1 MSTSGI
7 YGLSG
12 SGIDVDSMVKMGMM
26 TKQNEY
32 DRLYKKEVQ
41 YEWRKE
47 AYANVYSD
55 LNTFNQSTLSNYK
68 LSSTTLP
75 MGTSSADSKV
85 VTASANA
92 NASAMSHTVNVTE
105 LSSNAYLLTKDK
117 LSRANTST
125 STSSSIYLKDVLFTA
140 DEQKIIQNKMKA
152 DDFDSS
158 QALISFTFSDGNDAD
173 STTSTISFTYDDIF
187 NSGQTLNDLSSKLNN
202 AGTNIKAS
210 YDSTNDAF
218 SLYQKDGGSANQI
231 VLSVAQDGSTAS
243 ANGKKLIENLNLVA
257 VKQTTDAS
265 GNITSSLEEVAFST
279 HTGTSTIGGSDTD
292 METSV
297 KMAADDKLSTLFK
310 TNGSSNSAEFTVN
323 GTTITIDD
331 VTSATVSDL
340 IDKINKS
347 GAGVTADLDTNGQL
361 KLSAAGG
368 MYASSIT
375 LGVASTDTSDA
386 AANGR
391 SLINGLGFDS
401 NNKLSADTYGQTA
414 SGTSGKVTI
423 DGKEYSTDTGK
434 VSVGG
439 VTYTLSAKGSTTV
452 TVTNDTDKLVENVK
466 KFVDDYNTMLDK
478 LNSLYNET
486 TYSDYGVLT
495 KSQENGMTAD
505 QITKWNEKAKS
516 GLLYHDQTLG
526 KIISNLR
533 EAIYTPV
540 DSVDSKYNSMM
551 AIGITSSTDRGHLQL
566 DEDKLK
572 TALASD
578 PDCVYQIFASSGDVT
593 TTYADGTTSTTT
605 DYDKEGVM
613 NRISDKLFA
622 GLKEIK
628 SYAGTSTDTSDGSS
642 LGTLI
647 LNLQTKMSN
656 FKTMMDSYE
665 SALYKKYDAM
675 ETAIQQLS
683 VSLGYITGGN
693 S

>member
-12 SGIDVDSMVKMGMM
+12 SGIDVDSMVKMGML

-32 DRLYKKEVQ
+32 DRLYKKEVK

-47 AYANVYSD
+47 AYADLYSN
-55 LNTFNQSTLSNYK
+55 LNTFNQSTLSTYK
-68 LSSTTLP
+68 LSSTTMP

-85 VTASANA
+85 ATASANA

-117 LSRANTST
+117 IGRANTST
-125 STSSSIYLKDVLFTA
+125 SASSSIYLKDVLFTA
-140 DEQKIIQNKMKA
+140 DEQKDIQNKMKA
-152 DDFDSS
+152 DGFDSS
-158 QALISFTFSDGNDAD
+158 QALISFTFADGTEAD
-173 STTSTISFTYDDIF
+173 STTSTISFTYDEIF
-187 NSGQTLNDLSSKLNN
+187 NSGQTLNDLSSKLNS
-202 AGTNIKAS
+202 AGANIKAS

-231 VLSVAQDGSTAS
+231 ILSVAQDGSTAS
-243 ANGKKLIENLNLVA
+243 ANGKKLIENLNLAA

-265 GNITSSLEEVAFST
+265 GNITSSLEAIAFNT
-279 HTGTSTIGGSDTD
+279 HTGTSTIGGSDTT

-297 KMAADDKLSTLFK
+297 KMAATDKLSTLFK
-310 TNGSSNSAEFTVN
+310 TNGSSSSAEFTVN
-323 GTTITIDD
+323 GKTITIDD

-340 IDKINKS
+340 IDKINNA
-347 GAGVTADLDTNGQL
+347 GAGVTAALDATEQL
-361 KLSAAGG
+361 KLTSDDNTTK
-368 MYASSIT
+368 IT
-375 LGVASTDTSDA
+375 LGVASSDTTDA

-391 SLINGLGFDS
+391 SLINGLSFDS
-401 NNKLSADTYGQTA
+401 NNKLAADTYGQTA

-439 VTYTLSAKGSTTV
+439 VTYTLTAKGSTTV

-466 KFVDDYNTMLDK
+466 KFVEDYNTMLDK
-478 LNSLYNET
+478 LNSLYNEKQ
-486 TYSDYGVLT
+486 YSDYDVLT

-505 QITKWNEKAKS
+505 QISKWNEKAKS

-540 DSVDSKYNSMM
+540 DSVDSQYNSMM
-551 AIGITSSTDRGHLQL
+551 AIGISSSTDRGHLQL

-572 TALASD
+572 TALAND

-593 TTYADGTTSTTT
+593 TTDADGTTSTTT

-613 NRISDKLFA
+613 NRISDKLFS

-628 SYAGTSTDTSDGSS
+628 SYAGTSTETSDGSS

-683 VSLGYITGGN
+683 VSLGYITSGN

>member
-12 SGIDVDSMVKMGMM
+12 SGIDVDSMVKMGML

-32 DRLYKKEVQ
+32 DRLYKKEVK

-47 AYANVYSD
+47 AYADLYSN
-55 LNTFNQSTLSNYK
+55 LNTFNQSTLSTYK
-68 LSSTTLP
+68 LSSTTMP

-85 VTASANA
+85 ATASANA

-117 LSRANTST
+117 IGRANTST
-125 STSSSIYLKDVLFTA
+125 SASSSIYLKDVLFTA
-140 DEQKIIQNKMKA
+140 DEQKDIQNKMKA
-152 DDFDSS
+152 DGFDSS
-158 QALISFTFSDGNDAD
+158 QALISFTFADGTEAD
-173 STTSTISFTYDDIF
+173 STTSTISFTYDEIF
-187 NSGQTLNDLSSKLNN
+187 NSGQTLNDLSSKLNS
-202 AGTNIKAS
+202 AGANIKAS

-231 VLSVAQDGSTAS
+231 ILSVAQDGSTAS
-243 ANGKKLIENLNLVA
+243 ANGKKLIENLNLAA

-265 GNITSSLEEVAFST
+265 GNITSSLEAIAFNT
-279 HTGTSTIGGSDTD
+279 HTGTSTIGGSDTN

-297 KMAADDKLSTLFK
+297 KMAATDKLSTLFK
-310 TNGSSNSAEFTVN
+310 TNGSSSSAEFTVN
-323 GTTITIDD
+323 GKTITIDD

-340 IDKINKS
+340 IDKINNA
-347 GAGVTADLDTNGQL
+347 GAGVTAALDATGQL
-361 KLSAAGG
+361 KLTSDDNTTK
-368 MYASSIT
+368 IT
-375 LGVASTDTSDA
+375 LGVASSDTTDA

-391 SLINGLGFDS
+391 SLINGLSFDS
-401 NNKLSADTYGQTA
+401 NNKLAADTYGQTA

-439 VTYTLSAKGSTTV
+439 VTYTLTAKGSTTV

-466 KFVDDYNTMLDK
+466 KFVEDYNTMLDK
-478 LNSLYNET
+478 LNSLYNEKQ
-486 TYSDYGVLT
+486 YSDYDVLT

-505 QITKWNEKAKS
+505 QISKWNEKAKS

-540 DSVDSKYNSMM
+540 DSVDSQYNSMM
-551 AIGITSSTDRGHLQL
+551 AIGISSSTDRGHLQL

-572 TALASD
+572 TALAND

-593 TTYADGTTSTTT
+593 TTDADGTTSTTT

-613 NRISDKLFA
+613 NRISDKLFS

-628 SYAGTSTDTSDGSS
+628 SYAGTSTETSDGSS

-683 VSLGYITGGN
+683 VSLGYITSGN

>member
-12 SGIDVDSMVKMGMM
+12 SGIDVDSMVKMGML

-32 DRLYKKEVQ
+32 DRLYKKEVK

-47 AYANVYSD
+47 AYADLYSN
-55 LNTFNQSTLSNYK
+55 LNTFNQSTLSTYK
-68 LSSTTLP
+68 LSSTTMP

-85 VTASANA
+85 ATASANA

-117 LSRANTST
+117 IGRANTST
-125 STSSSIYLKDVLFTA
+125 SASSSIYLKDVLFTA
-140 DEQKIIQNKMKA
+140 DEQKDIQNKMKA
-152 DDFDSS
+152 DGFDSS
-158 QALISFTFSDGNDAD
+158 QALISFTFADGTEAD
-173 STTSTISFTYDDIF
+173 STTSTISFTYDEIF
-187 NSGQTLNDLSSKLNN
+187 NSGQTLNDLSSKLNS
-202 AGTNIKAS
+202 AGANIKAS

-231 VLSVAQDGSTAS
+231 LLSVAQDGSTAS
-243 ANGKKLIENLNLVA
+243 ANGKKLIENLNLAA

-265 GNITSSLEEVAFST
+265 GNITSSLEAIAFNT
-279 HTGTSTIGGSDTD
+279 HTGTSTIGGSDTT

-297 KMAADDKLSTLFK
+297 KMAATDKLSTLFK
-310 TNGSSNSAEFTVN
+310 TNGSSSSAEFTVN
-323 GTTITIDD
+323 GKTITIDD

-340 IDKINKS
+340 IDKINNA
-347 GAGVTADLDTNGQL
+347 GAGVTAALDATGQL
-361 KLSAAGG
+361 KLTSDDNTTK
-368 MYASSIT
+368 IT
-375 LGVASTDTSDA
+375 LGVASSDTTDA

-391 SLINGLGFDS
+391 SLINGLSFDS
-401 NNKLSADTYGQTA
+401 NNKLAADTYGQTA

-439 VTYTLSAKGSTTV
+439 VTYTLTAKGSTTV

-466 KFVDDYNTMLDK
+466 KFVEDYNTMLDK
-478 LNSLYNET
+478 LNSLYNEKQ
-486 TYSDYGVLT
+486 YSDYDVLT

-505 QITKWNEKAKS
+505 QISKWNEKAKS

-540 DSVDSKYNSMM
+540 DSVDSQYNSMM
-551 AIGITSSTDRGHLQL
+551 AIGISSSTDRGHLQL

-572 TALASD
+572 TALAND

-593 TTYADGTTSTTT
+593 TTDADGTTSTTT

-613 NRISDKLFA
+613 NRISDKLFS

-628 SYAGTSTDTSDGSS
+628 SYAGTSTETSDGSS

-683 VSLGYITGGN
+683 VSLGYITSGN

>member
-12 SGIDVDSMVKMGMM
+12 SGIDVDSMVKMGML

-32 DRLYKKEVQ
+32 DRLYKKEVK

-47 AYANVYSD
+47 AYADLYSN
-55 LNTFNQSTLSNYK
+55 LNTFNQSTLSTYK
-68 LSSTTLP
+68 LSSTTMP

-85 VTASANA
+85 ATASANA

-117 LSRANTST
+117 IGRANTST
-125 STSSSIYLKDVLFTA
+125 SASSSIYLKDVLFTA
-140 DEQKIIQNKMKA
+140 DEQKDIQNKMKA
-152 DDFDSS
+152 DGFDSS
-158 QALISFTFSDGNDAD
+158 QALISFTFADGTEAD
-173 STTSTISFTYDDIF
+173 STTSTISFTYDEIF
-187 NSGQTLNDLSSKLNN
+187 NSGQTLNDLSSKLNS
-202 AGTNIKAS
+202 AGANIKAS

-231 VLSVAQDGSTAS
+231 ILSVAQDGSTAS
-243 ANGKKLIENLNLVA
+243 ANGKKLIENLNLAA

-265 GNITSSLEEVAFST
+265 GNITSSLEDIAFNT
-279 HTGTSTIGGSDTD
+279 HTGTSTIGGSDTT

-297 KMAADDKLSTLFK
+297 KMAATDKLSTLFK
-310 TNGSSNSAEFTVN
+310 TNGSSSSAEFTVN
-323 GTTITIDD
+323 GKTITIDD

-340 IDKINKS
+340 IDKINNA
-347 GAGVTADLDTNGQL
+347 GAGVTAALDATGKL
-361 KLSAAGG
+361 KLTSDDN
-368 MYASSIT
+368 MTKIT
-375 LGVASTDTSDA
+375 LGVASSDTTDA

-391 SLINGLGFDS
+391 SLINGLSFDS
-401 NNKLSADTYGQTA
+401 NNKLAADTYGQTA

-439 VTYTLSAKGSTTV
+439 VTYTLTAKGSTTV

-466 KFVDDYNTMLDK
+466 KFVEDYNTMLDK
-478 LNSLYNET
+478 LNSLYNEKQ
-486 TYSDYGVLT
+486 YSDYDVLT

-505 QITKWNEKAKS
+505 QISKWNEKAKS

-540 DSVDSKYNSMM
+540 DSVDSQYNSMM
-551 AIGITSSTDRGHLQL
+551 AIGISSSTDRGHLQL

-572 TALASD
+572 TALAND

-593 TTYADGTTSTTT
+593 TTDADGTTSTTT

-613 NRISDKLFA
+613 NRISDKLFS

-628 SYAGTSTDTSDGSS
+628 SYAGTSTETSDGSS

-683 VSLGYITGGN
+683 VSLGYITSGN

>member
-12 SGIDVDSMVKMGMM
+12 SGIDVDSMVKMGML

-32 DRLYKKEVQ
+32 DRLYKKEVK

-47 AYANVYSD
+47 AYADLYSN
-55 LNTFNQSTLSNYK
+55 LNTFNQSTLSTYK
-68 LSSTTLP
+68 LSSTTMP

-85 VTASANA
+85 ATASANA
-92 NASAMSHTVNVTE
+92 NASAMSHTVNVTD

-117 LSRANTST
+117 IGRANTST
-125 STSSSIYLKDVLFTA
+125 SASSSIYLKDVLFTA
-140 DEQKIIQNKMKA
+140 DEQKDIQNKMKA
-152 DDFDSS
+152 DGFDSS
-158 QALISFTFSDGNDAD
+158 QALISFTFADGTEAD
-173 STTSTISFTYDDIF
+173 STTSTISFTYDEIF
-187 NSGQTLNDLSSKLNN
+187 NSGQTLNDLSSKLNS
-202 AGTNIKAS
+202 AGANIKAS

-231 VLSVAQDGSTAS
+231 ILSVAQDGSTAS
-243 ANGKKLIENLNLVA
+243 ANGKKLIENLNLAA

-265 GNITSSLEEVAFST
+265 GNITSSLEAIAFNT
-279 HTGTSTIGGSDTD
+279 HTGTSTIGGSDTT

-297 KMAADDKLSTLFK
+297 KMAATDKLSTLFK
-310 TNGSSNSAEFTVN
+310 TNGSSSSAEFTVN
-323 GTTITIDD
+323 GKTITIDD

-340 IDKINKS
+340 IDKINNA
-347 GAGVTADLDTNGQL
+347 GAGVTAALDATGQL
-361 KLSAAGG
+361 KLTSDDNTTK
-368 MYASSIT
+368 IT
-375 LGVASTDTSDA
+375 LGVASSDTTDA

-391 SLINGLGFDS
+391 SLINGLSFDS
-401 NNKLSADTYGQTA
+401 NNKLAADTYGQTA

-439 VTYTLSAKGSTTV
+439 VTYTLTAKGSTTV

-466 KFVDDYNTMLDK
+466 KFVEDYNTMLDK
-478 LNSLYNET
+478 LNSLYNEKQ
-486 TYSDYGVLT
+486 YSDYDVLT

-505 QITKWNEKAKS
+505 QISKWNEKAKS

-540 DSVDSKYNSMM
+540 DSVDSQYNSMM
-551 AIGITSSTDRGHLQL
+551 AIGISSSTDRGHLQL

-572 TALASD
+572 TALAND
-578 PDCVYQIFASSGDVT
+578 PDCVYQIFASSGNVT
-593 TTYADGTTSTTT
+593 TTDADGTTSTTT

-613 NRISDKLFA
+613 NRISDKLFS

-628 SYAGTSTDTSDGSS
+628 SYAGTSTETSDGSS

-683 VSLGYITGGN
+683 VSLGYITSGN

>member
-12 SGIDVDSMVKMGMM
+12 SGIDVDSMVKMGML

-32 DRLYKKEVQ
+32 DRLYKKEVK

-47 AYANVYSD
+47 AYADLYSN
-55 LNTFNQSTLSNYK
+55 LNTFNQSTLSTYK
-68 LSSTTLP
+68 LSSTTMP

-85 VTASANA
+85 ATASANA

-117 LSRANTST
+117 IGRANTST
-125 STSSSIYLKDVLFTA
+125 SASSSIYLKDVLFTA
-140 DEQKIIQNKMKA
+140 DEQKDIQNKMKA
-152 DDFDSS
+152 DGFDSS
-158 QALISFTFSDGNDAD
+158 QALISFTFADGTEAD
-173 STTSTISFTYDDIF
+173 STTSTISFTYDEIF
-187 NSGQTLNDLSSKLNN
+187 NSGQTLNDLSSKLNS
-202 AGTNIKAS
+202 AGANIKAS

-231 VLSVAQDGSTAS
+231 ILSVAQDGSTAS
-243 ANGKKLIENLNLVA
+243 ANGKKLIENLNLAA

-265 GNITSSLEEVAFST
+265 GNITSSLEAIAFNT
-279 HTGTSTIGGSDTD
+279 HTGTRTIGGSDTT

-297 KMAADDKLSTLFK
+297 KMAATDKLSTLFK
-310 TNGSSNSAEFTVN
+310 TNGSSSSAEFTVN
-323 GTTITIDD
+323 GKTITIDD

-340 IDKINKS
+340 IDKINNA
-347 GAGVTADLDTNGQL
+347 GAGVTAALDATGQL
-361 KLSAAGG
+361 KLTSDDNTTK
-368 MYASSIT
+368 IT
-375 LGVASTDTSDA
+375 LGVASSDTTDA

-391 SLINGLGFDS
+391 SLINGLSFDS
-401 NNKLSADTYGQTA
+401 NIKLSADTYGQTA

-439 VTYTLSAKGSTTV
+439 VTYTLTAKGSTTV

-466 KFVDDYNTMLDK
+466 KFVEDYNTMLDK
-478 LNSLYNET
+478 LNSLYNEKQ
-486 TYSDYGVLT
+486 YSDYDVLT

-505 QITKWNEKAKS
+505 QISKWNEKAKS

-540 DSVDSKYNSMM
+540 DSVDSQYNSMM
-551 AIGITSSTDRGHLQL
+551 AIGISSSTDRGHLQL

-572 TALASD
+572 TALAND

-593 TTYADGTTSTTT
+593 TTDADGTTSTTT

-613 NRISDKLFA
+613 NRISDKLFS

-628 SYAGTSTDTSDGSS
+628 SYAGTSTETSDGSS

-683 VSLGYITGGN
+683 VSLGYITSGN

>member
-12 SGIDVDSMVKMGMM
+12 SGIDVDSMVKMGML

-32 DRLYKKEVQ
+32 DRLYKKEVK

-47 AYANVYSD
+47 AYADLYSN
-55 LNTFNQSTLSNYK
+55 LNTFNQSTLSTYK
-68 LSSTTLP
+68 LSSTTMP

-85 VTASANA
+85 ATASANA

-117 LSRANTST
+117 IGRANTST
-125 STSSSIYLKDVLFTA
+125 SASSSIYLKDVLFTA
-140 DEQKIIQNKMKA
+140 DEQKDIQNKMKA
-152 DDFDSS
+152 DGFDSS
-158 QALISFTFSDGNDAD
+158 QALISFTFADGTEAD
-173 STTSTISFTYDDIF
+173 STTSTISFTYDEIF
-187 NSGQTLNDLSSKLNN
+187 NSGQTLNDLSSKLNS
-202 AGTNIKAS
+202 AGANIKAS

-231 VLSVAQDGSTAS
+231 ILSVAQDGSTAS
-243 ANGKKLIENLNLVA
+243 ANGKKLIENLNLAA

-265 GNITSSLEEVAFST
+265 GNITSSLEDIAFNT
-279 HTGTSTIGGSDTD
+279 HTGTSTIGGSDTT

-297 KMAADDKLSTLFK
+297 KMAATDKLSTLFK
-310 TNGSSNSAEFTVN
+310 TNGSSSSAEFTVN
-323 GTTITIDD
+323 GKTITIDD

-340 IDKINKS
+340 IDKINNA
-347 GAGVTADLDTNGQL
+347 GAGVTAALDATGQL
-361 KLSAAGG
+361 KLTSDDNTTK
-368 MYASSIT
+368 IT
-375 LGVASTDTSDA
+375 LGVASSDTTDA

-391 SLINGLGFDS
+391 SLINGLSFDS
-401 NNKLSADTYGQTA
+401 NSKLSADTYGQTA

-439 VTYTLSAKGSTTV
+439 VTYTLTAKGSTTV

-466 KFVDDYNTMLDK
+466 KFVEDYNTMLDK
-478 LNSLYNET
+478 LNSLYNEKQ
-486 TYSDYGVLT
+486 YSDYDVLT

-505 QITKWNEKAKS
+505 QISKWNEKAKS

-540 DSVDSKYNSMM
+540 DSVDSQYNSMM
-551 AIGITSSTDRGHLQL
+551 AIGISSSTDRGHLQL

-572 TALASD
+572 TALAND

-593 TTYADGTTSTTT
+593 TTDADGTTSITT

-613 NRISDKLFA
+613 NRISDKLFS

-628 SYAGTSTDTSDGSS
+628 SYAGTSTETSDGSS

-675 ETAIQQLS
+675 EMAIQQLS
-683 VSLGYITGGN
+683 VSLGYITSGN

>member
-12 SGIDVDSMVKMGMM
+12 SGIDVDSMVKMGML

-32 DRLYKKEVQ
+32 DRLYKKEVK

-47 AYANVYSD
+47 AYADLYSN
-55 LNTFNQSTLSNYK
+55 LNTFNQSTLSTYK
-68 LSSTTLP
+68 LSSTTMP

-85 VTASANA
+85 ATASANA

-117 LSRANTST
+117 IGRANTST
-125 STSSSIYLKDVLFTA
+125 SASSSIYLKDVLFTA
-140 DEQKIIQNKMKA
+140 DEQKDIQNKMKV
-152 DDFDSS
+152 DGFDSS
-158 QALISFTFSDGNDAD
+158 QALISFTFADGTEVD
-173 STTSTISFTYDDIF
+173 STTSTISFTYDEIF
-187 NSGQTLNDLSSKLNN
+187 NSGQTLNDLSSKLNS
-202 AGTNIKAS
+202 AGANIKAS

-231 VLSVAQDGSTAS
+231 ILSVAQDGSTAS
-243 ANGKKLIENLNLVA
+243 ANGKKLIENLNLAA

-265 GNITSSLEEVAFST
+265 GNITSSLEDIAFNT
-279 HTGTSTIGGSDTD
+279 HTGTSTIGGSDTT

-297 KMAADDKLSTLFK
+297 KMAAIDKLSTLFK
-310 TNGSSNSAEFTVN
+310 TNGSSSSAEFTVN
-323 GTTITIDD
+323 GKTITIDD

-340 IDKINKS
+340 IDKINKA
-347 GAGVTADLDTNGQL
+347 GAGVTAALDATGQL
-361 KLSAAGG
+361 KLTSDDNTTK
-368 MYASSIT
+368 IT
-375 LGVASTDTSDA
+375 LGVASSDTTDA

-391 SLINGLGFDS
+391 SLINGLSFDS

-439 VTYTLSAKGSTTV
+439 VTYTLTAKGSTTV

-466 KFVDDYNTMLDK
+466 KFVEDYNTMLDK
-478 LNSLYNET
+478 LNSLYNEKQ
-486 TYSDYGVLT
+486 YSDYDVLT

-505 QITKWNEKAKS
+505 QISKWNEKAKS

-540 DSVDSKYNSMM
+540 DSVDSQYNSMM
-551 AIGITSSTDRGHLQL
+551 AIGISSSTDRGHLQL

-572 TALASD
+572 TALAND

-593 TTYADGTTSTTT
+593 TTDADGTTSTTT

-613 NRISDKLFA
+613 NRISDKLFS

-628 SYAGTSTDTSDGSS
+628 SYAGTSTETSDGSS

-675 ETAIQQLS
+675 EMAIQQLS
-683 VSLGYITGGN
+683 VSLGYITSGN

>member
-12 SGIDVDSMVKMGMM
+12 SGIDVDSMVKMGML

-32 DRLYKKEVQ
+32 DRLYKKEVK

-47 AYANVYSD
+47 AYADLYSN
-55 LNTFNQSTLSNYK
+55 LNTFNQSTLSTYK
-68 LSSTTLP
+68 LSSTTMP

-85 VTASANA
+85 ATASANA

-117 LSRANTST
+117 IGRANTST
-125 STSSSIYLKDVLFTA
+125 SASSSIYLKDVLFTA
-140 DEQKIIQNKMKA
+140 DEQKDIQNKMKA
-152 DDFDSS
+152 DGFDSS
-158 QALISFTFSDGNDAD
+158 QALISFTFADGTEAD
-173 STTSTISFTYDDIF
+173 STTSTISFTYDEIF
-187 NSGQTLNDLSSKLNN
+187 NSGQTLNDLSSKLNS
-202 AGTNIKAS
+202 AGANIKAS

-231 VLSVAQDGSTAS
+231 ILLVAQDGSTAS
-243 ANGKKLIENLNLVA
+243 ANGKKLIENLNLAA

-265 GNITSSLEEVAFST
+265 GNITSSLEAIAFNT
-279 HTGTSTIGGSDTD
+279 HTGTSTIGGSDTT

-297 KMAADDKLSTLFK
+297 KMAATDKLSTLFK
-310 TNGSSNSAEFTVN
+310 TNGSSSSAEFTVN
-323 GTTITIDD
+323 GKTITIDD
-331 VTSATVSDL
+331 VTSATVSNL
-340 IDKINKS
+340 IDKINNA
-347 GAGVTADLDTNGQL
+347 GAGVTAALDATGQL
-361 KLSAAGG
+361 KLTSDDNTTK
-368 MYASSIT
+368 IT
-375 LGVASTDTSDA
+375 LGVASSDTTDA

-391 SLINGLGFDS
+391 SLINGLSFDS
-401 NNKLSADTYGQTA
+401 NNKLAADTYGQTA

-439 VTYTLSAKGSTTV
+439 VTYTLTAKGSTTV

-466 KFVDDYNTMLDK
+466 KFVEDYNTMLDK
-478 LNSLYNET
+478 LNSLYNEKQ
-486 TYSDYGVLT
+486 YSDYDVLT

-505 QITKWNEKAKS
+505 QISKWNEKAKS

-540 DSVDSKYNSMM
+540 DSVDSQYNSMM
-551 AIGITSSTDRGHLQL
+551 AIGISSSTDRGHLQL

-572 TALASD
+572 TALAND

-593 TTYADGTTSTTT
+593 TTDADGTTSTTT

-613 NRISDKLFA
+613 NRISDKLFS

-628 SYAGTSTDTSDGSS
+628 SYAGTSTETSDGSS

-683 VSLGYITGGN
+683 VSLGYITSGN

>member
-12 SGIDVDSMVKMGMM
+12 SGIDVDSMVKMGML

-32 DRLYKKEVQ
+32 DRLYKKEVK

-47 AYANVYSD
+47 AYADLYSN
-55 LNTFNQSTLSNYK
+55 LNTFNQSTLSTYK
-68 LSSTTLP
+68 LSSTTMP

-85 VTASANA
+85 ATASANA

-117 LSRANTST
+117 IGRANTST
-125 STSSSIYLKDVLFTA
+125 SASSSIYLKDVLFTA
-140 DEQKIIQNKMKA
+140 DEQKYIQNKMKE
-152 DDFDSS
+152 DVFDSS
-158 QALISFTFSDGNDAD
+158 QALISFTFSDGTEAD
-173 STTSTISFTYDDIF
+173 STTSTISFTYDEIF
-187 NSGQTLNDLSSKLNN
+187 NSGQTLNDLSSKLNS
-202 AGTNIKAS
+202 AGANIKAS

-231 VLSVAQDGSTAS
+231 ILSVAQDGSTAS
-243 ANGKKLIENLNLVA
+243 ANGKKLIENLNLAA

-265 GNITSSLEEVAFST
+265 GNITSSLEAIAFNT
-279 HTGTSTIGGSDTD
+279 HTGTSTIGGSDTT

-297 KMAADDKLSTLFK
+297 KMAATDKLSTLFK
-310 TNGSSNSAEFTVN
+310 TNGSSSSAEFTVN
-323 GTTITIDD
+323 GKTITIDD

-340 IDKINKS
+340 IDKINNA
-347 GAGVTADLDTNGQL
+347 GAGVTAALDATGQL
-361 KLSAAGG
+361 KLTSDDNTTK
-368 MYASSIT
+368 IT
-375 LGVASTDTSDA
+375 LGVASSDTTDA

-391 SLINGLGFDS
+391 SLINGLSFDS
-401 NNKLSADTYGQTA
+401 NNKLAADTYGQTA

-439 VTYTLSAKGSTTV
+439 VTYTLTAKGSTTV

-466 KFVDDYNTMLDK
+466 KFVEDYNTMLDK
-478 LNSLYNET
+478 LNSLYNEKQ
-486 TYSDYGVLT
+486 YSDYDVLT

-505 QITKWNEKAKS
+505 QISKWNEKAKS

-540 DSVDSKYNSMM
+540 DSVDSQYNSMM
-551 AIGITSSTDRGHLQL
+551 AIGISSSTDRGHLQL

-572 TALASD
+572 TALAND

-593 TTYADGTTSTTT
+593 TTDADGTTSTTT

-613 NRISDKLFA
+613 NRISDKLFS

-628 SYAGTSTDTSDGSS
+628 SYAGTSTETSDGSS

-683 VSLGYITGGN
+683 VSLGYITSGN

>member
-12 SGIDVDSMVKMGMM
+12 SGIDVDSMVKMGML

-32 DRLYKKEVQ
+32 DRLYKKEVK

-47 AYANVYSD
+47 AYADLYSN
-55 LNTFNQSTLSNYK
+55 LNTFNQSTLSTYK
-68 LSSTTLP
+68 LSSTTMP

-85 VTASANA
+85 ATASANA

-117 LSRANTST
+117 IGRANTST
-125 STSSSIYLKDVLFTA
+125 SASSSIYLKDVLFTA
-140 DEQKIIQNKMKA
+140 DEQKDIQNKMKA
-152 DDFDSS
+152 DGFDSS
-158 QALISFTFSDGNDAD
+158 QALISFTFADGTEAD
-173 STTSTISFTYDDIF
+173 STTSTISFTYDEIF
-187 NSGQTLNDLSSKLNN
+187 NSGQTLNDLSSKLNS
-202 AGTNIKAS
+202 AGANIKAS

-231 VLSVAQDGSTAS
+231 ILSVAQDGSTAS
-243 ANGKKLIENLNLVA
+243 ANGKKLIENLNLAA

-265 GNITSSLEEVAFST
+265 GNITSSLEDIAFNT
-279 HTGTSTIGGSDTD
+279 HTGTSTIGGSDTT

-297 KMAADDKLSTLFK
+297 KMAATDKLSTLFK
-310 TNGSSNSAEFTVN
+310 TNGSSSSAEFTVN
-323 GTTITIDD
+323 GKTITIDD

-340 IDKINKS
+340 IDKINNA
-347 GAGVTADLDTNGQL
+347 GAGVTAALDATGQL
-361 KLSAAGG
+361 KLTSDDNTTK
-368 MYASSIT
+368 IT
-375 LGVASTDTSDA
+375 LGVASSDTTDA

-391 SLINGLGFDS
+391 SLINGLSFDS

-439 VTYTLSAKGSTTV
+439 VTYTLTAKGSTTV

-466 KFVDDYNTMLDK
+466 KFVEDYNTMLDK
-478 LNSLYNET
+478 LNSLYNEKQ
-486 TYSDYGVLT
+486 YSDYDVLT

-505 QITKWNEKAKS
+505 QISKWNEKAKS

-540 DSVDSKYNSMM
+540 DSVDSQYNSMM
-551 AIGITSSTDRGHLQL
+551 AIGISSSTDRGHLQL

-572 TALASD
+572 TALAND

-593 TTYADGTTSTTT
+593 TTDADGTTSTTT

-613 NRISDKLFA
+613 NRISDKLFS

-628 SYAGTSTDTSDGSS
+628 SYAGTSTETSDGSS

-683 VSLGYITGGN
+683 VSLGYITSGN

>member
-12 SGIDVDSMVKMGMM
+12 SGIDVDSMVKMGML

-32 DRLYKKEVQ
+32 DRLYKKEVK

-47 AYANVYSD
+47 AYADLYSN
-55 LNTFNQSTLSNYK
+55 LNTFNQSTLSTYK
-68 LSSTTLP
+68 LSSTTMP

-85 VTASANA
+85 ATASANA

-117 LSRANTST
+117 IGRANTST
-125 STSSSIYLKDVLFTA
+125 SASSSIYLKDVLFTA
-140 DEQKIIQNKMKA
+140 DEQKDIQNKMKA
-152 DDFDSS
+152 DGFDSS
-158 QALISFTFSDGNDAD
+158 QALISFTFADGTEAD
-173 STTSTISFTYDDIF
+173 STTSTISFTYDEIF
-187 NSGQTLNDLSSKLNN
+187 NSGQTLNDLSSKLNS
-202 AGTNIKAS
+202 AGANIKAS

-231 VLSVAQDGSTAS
+231 ILSVAQDGSTAS
-243 ANGKKLIENLNLVA
+243 ANGKKLIENLNLAA

-265 GNITSSLEEVAFST
+265 GNITSSLEDIAFNT
-279 HTGTSTIGGSDTD
+279 HTGTSTIGGSDTT

-297 KMAADDKLSTLFK
+297 KMAATDKLSTLFK
-310 TNGSSNSAEFTVN
+310 TNGSSSSAEFTVN
-323 GTTITIDD
+323 GKTITIDD

-340 IDKINKS
+340 IDKINNA
-347 GAGVTADLDTNGQL
+347 GAGVTAALDATGQL
-361 KLSAAGG
+361 KLTSDDNTTK
-368 MYASSIT
+368 IT
-375 LGVASTDTSDA
+375 LGVASSDTNDA

-391 SLINGLGFDS
+391 SLINGLSFDS
-401 NNKLSADTYGQTA
+401 NNKLAADTYGQTA

-439 VTYTLSAKGSTTV
+439 VTYTLTAKGSTTV

-466 KFVDDYNTMLDK
+466 KFVEDYNTMLDK
-478 LNSLYNET
+478 LNSLYNEKQ
-486 TYSDYGVLT
+486 YSDYDVLT

-505 QITKWNEKAKS
+505 QISKWNEKAKS

-540 DSVDSKYNSMM
+540 DSVDSQYNSMM
-551 AIGITSSTDRGHLQL
+551 AIGISSSTDRGHLQL

-572 TALASD
+572 TALAND

-593 TTYADGTTSTTT
+593 TSDADGTTSTTT

-613 NRISDKLFA
+613 NRISDKLFS

-628 SYAGTSTDTSDGSS
+628 SYAGTSTETSDGSS

-675 ETAIQQLS
+675 EMAIQQLS
-683 VSLGYITGGN
+683 VSLGYITSGN

>member
-12 SGIDVDSMVKMGMM
+12 SGIDVDSMVKMGML

-32 DRLYKKEVQ
+32 DRLYKKEVK

-47 AYANVYSD
+47 AYADLYSN
-55 LNTFNQSTLSNYK
+55 LNTFNQSTLSTYK
-68 LSSTTLP
+68 LSSTTMP

-85 VTASANA
+85 ATASANA

-117 LSRANTST
+117 IGRANTST
-125 STSSSIYLKDVLFTA
+125 SASSSIYLKDVLFTA
-140 DEQKIIQNKMKA
+140 DEQKDIQNKMKA
-152 DDFDSS
+152 DGFDSS
-158 QALISFTFSDGNDAD
+158 QALISFTFADGTEAD
-173 STTSTISFTYDDIF
+173 STTSTISFTYDEIF
-187 NSGQTLNDLSSKLNN
+187 NSGQTLNDLSSKLNS
-202 AGTNIKAS
+202 AGANIKAS

-231 VLSVAQDGSTAS
+231 ILSVAQDGSTAS
-243 ANGKKLIENLNLVA
+243 ANGKKLIENLNLAA

-265 GNITSSLEEVAFST
+265 GNITSSLEAIAFNT
-279 HTGTSTIGGSDTD
+279 HTGTSTIGGSDTT

-297 KMAADDKLSTLFK
+297 KMAATDKLSTLFK
-310 TNGSSNSAEFTVN
+310 TNGSSSSAEFTVN
-323 GTTITIDD
+323 GKTITIDD

-340 IDKINKS
+340 IDKINNA
-347 GAGVTADLDTNGQL
+347 GAGITAALDATGQL
-361 KLSAAGG
+361 KLTSDDNTTK
-368 MYASSIT
+368 IT
-375 LGVASTDTSDA
+375 LGVASSDTTDA

-391 SLINGLGFDS
+391 SLINGLSFDS
-401 NNKLSADTYGQTA
+401 NNKLAADTYGQTA

-439 VTYTLSAKGSTTV
+439 VTYTLTAKGSTTV

-466 KFVDDYNTMLDK
+466 KFVEDYNTMLDK
-478 LNSLYNET
+478 LNSLYNEKQ
-486 TYSDYGVLT
+486 YSDYDVLT

-505 QITKWNEKAKS
+505 QISKWNEKAKS

-540 DSVDSKYNSMM
+540 DSVDSQYNSMM
-551 AIGITSSTDRGHLQL
+551 AIGISSSTDRGHLQL

-572 TALASD
+572 TALAND

-593 TTYADGTTSTTT
+593 TTDADGTTSTTT

-613 NRISDKLFA
+613 NRISDKLFS

-628 SYAGTSTDTSDGSS
+628 SYAGTSTETSDGSS

-683 VSLGYITGGN
+683 VSLGYITSGN

>member
-12 SGIDVDSMVKMGMM
+12 SGIDVDSMVKMGML

-32 DRLYKKEVQ
+32 DRLYKKEVK

-47 AYANVYSD
+47 AYADLYSN
-55 LNTFNQSTLSNYK
+55 LNTFNQSTLSTYK
-68 LSSTTLP
+68 LSSTTMP

-85 VTASANA
+85 ATASANA

-117 LSRANTST
+117 IGRANTST
-125 STSSSIYLKDVLFTA
+125 SASSSIYLKDVLFTA
-140 DEQKIIQNKMKA
+140 DEQKDIQNKMKA
-152 DDFDSS
+152 DGFDSS
-158 QALISFTFSDGNDAD
+158 QALISFTFADGTEAD
-173 STTSTISFTYDDIF
+173 STTSTISFTYDEIF
-187 NSGQTLNDLSSKLNN
+187 NSGQTLNDLSSKLNS
-202 AGTNIKAS
+202 AGANIKAS

-231 VLSVAQDGSTAS
+231 ILSVAQDGSTAS
-243 ANGKKLIENLNLVA
+243 ANGKKLIENLNLAA

-265 GNITSSLEEVAFST
+265 GNITSSLEDIAFNT
-279 HTGTSTIGGSDTD
+279 HTGTSTIGGSDTT

-297 KMAADDKLSTLFK
+297 KMAATDKLSTLFK
-310 TNGSSNSAEFTVN
+310 TNGSSSSAEFTVN
-323 GTTITIDD
+323 GKTITIDD

-340 IDKINKS
+340 IDKINKA
-347 GAGVTADLDTNGQL
+347 GAGVTAALDATGQL
-361 KLSAAGG
+361 KLTSDDNTTK
-368 MYASSIT
+368 IT
-375 LGVASTDTSDA
+375 LGVASSDTTDA

-391 SLINGLGFDS
+391 SLINALSFDS

-439 VTYTLSAKGSTTV
+439 VTYTLTAKGSTTV

-466 KFVDDYNTMLDK
+466 KFVEDYNTMLDK
-478 LNSLYNET
+478 LNSLYNEKQ
-486 TYSDYGVLT
+486 YSDYDVLT

-505 QITKWNEKAKS
+505 QISKWNEKAKS

-540 DSVDSKYNSMM
+540 DSVDSQYNSMM
-551 AIGITSSTDRGHLQL
+551 AIGISSSTDRGHLQL

-572 TALASD
+572 TALAND

-593 TTYADGTTSTTT
+593 TTDADGTTSTTT

-613 NRISDKLFA
+613 NRISDKLFS

-628 SYAGTSTDTSDGSS
+628 SYAGTSTETSDGSS

-683 VSLGYITGGN
+683 VSLGYITSGN

>member
-12 SGIDVDSMVKMGMM
+12 SGIDVDSMVKMGML

-32 DRLYKKEVQ
+32 DRLYKKEVK

-47 AYANVYSD
+47 AYADLYSN
-55 LNTFNQSTLSNYK
+55 LNTFNQSTLSTYK
-68 LSSTTLP
+68 LSSTTMP

-85 VTASANA
+85 ATASANA

-117 LSRANTST
+117 IGRANTST
-125 STSSSIYLKDVLFTA
+125 SASSSIYLKDVLFTA
-140 DEQKIIQNKMKA
+140 DEQKDIQNKMKA
-152 DDFDSS
+152 DGFDSS
-158 QALISFTFSDGNDAD
+158 QALISFTFADGTEAD
-173 STTSTISFTYDDIF
+173 STTSTISFTYDEIF
-187 NSGQTLNDLSSKLNN
+187 NSGQTLNDLSSKLNS
-202 AGTNIKAS
+202 AGANIKAS

-231 VLSVAQDGSTAS
+231 ILSVAQDGSTAS
-243 ANGKKLIENLNLVA
+243 ANGKKLIENLNLAA

-265 GNITSSLEEVAFST
+265 GNITSSLEAIAFNT
-279 HTGTSTIGGSDTD
+279 HTGTSTIGGSDTT

-297 KMAADDKLSTLFK
+297 KMAATDKLSTLFK
-310 TNGSSNSAEFTVN
+310 TNGISSSAEFTVN
-323 GTTITIDD
+323 GKTITIDD

-340 IDKINKS
+340 IDKINNA
-347 GAGVTADLDTNGQL
+347 GAGVTAALDATGQL
-361 KLSAAGG
+361 KLTSDDNTTK
-368 MYASSIT
+368 IT
-375 LGVASTDTSDA
+375 LGVASSDTTDA

-391 SLINGLGFDS
+391 SLINGLSFDS
-401 NNKLSADTYGQTA
+401 NSKLAADTYGQTA

-439 VTYTLSAKGSTTV
+439 VTYTLTAKGSTTV

-466 KFVDDYNTMLDK
+466 KFVEDYNTMLDK
-478 LNSLYNET
+478 LNSLYNEKQ
-486 TYSDYGVLT
+486 YSDYDVLT

-505 QITKWNEKAKS
+505 QISKWNEKAKS

-540 DSVDSKYNSMM
+540 DSVDSQYNSMM
-551 AIGITSSTDRGHLQL
+551 AIGISSSTDRGHLQL

-572 TALASD
+572 TALAND

-593 TTYADGTTSTTT
+593 TTDADGTTSTTT

-613 NRISDKLFA
+613 NRISDKLFS

-628 SYAGTSTDTSDGSS
+628 SYAGTSTETSDGSS

-683 VSLGYITGGN
+683 VSLGYITSGN

>member
-12 SGIDVDSMVKMGMM
+12 SGIDVDSMVKMGML

-32 DRLYKKEVQ
+32 DRLYKKEVK

-47 AYANVYSD
+47 AYADLYSN
-55 LNTFNQSTLSNYK
+55 LNTFNQSTLSTYK
-68 LSSTTLP
+68 LSSTTMP

-85 VTASANA
+85 ATASANA

-117 LSRANTST
+117 IGRANTST
-125 STSSSIYLKDVLFTA
+125 SASSSIYLKDVLFTA
-140 DEQKIIQNKMKA
+140 DEQKDIQNKMKA
-152 DDFDSS
+152 DGFDSS
-158 QALISFTFSDGNDAD
+158 QALISFTFANGTEAD
-173 STTSTISFTYDDIF
+173 STTSTISFTYDEIF
-187 NSGQTLNDLSSKLNN
+187 NSGQTLNDLSSKLNS
-202 AGTNIKAS
+202 AGANIKAS

-231 VLSVAQDGSTAS
+231 ILSVAQDGSTAS
-243 ANGKKLIENLNLVA
+243 ANGKKLIENLNLAA

-265 GNITSSLEEVAFST
+265 GNITSSLEAIAFNT
-279 HTGTSTIGGSDTD
+279 HTGTSTIGGSDTT

-297 KMAADDKLSTLFK
+297 KMAATDKLSTLFK
-310 TNGSSNSAEFTVN
+310 TNGSSSSAEFTVN
-323 GTTITIDD
+323 GKTITIDD

-340 IDKINKS
+340 IDKINNA
-347 GAGVTADLDTNGQL
+347 GAGVTAALDATGQL
-361 KLSAAGG
+361 KLTSDDNTTK
-368 MYASSIT
+368 IT
-375 LGVASTDTSDA
+375 LGVASSDTTDA

-391 SLINGLGFDS
+391 SLINGLSFDS
-401 NNKLSADTYGQTA
+401 NNKLAADTYGQTA

-439 VTYTLSAKGSTTV
+439 VTYTLTAKGSTTV

-466 KFVDDYNTMLDK
+466 KFVEDYNTMLDK
-478 LNSLYNET
+478 LNSLYNEKQ
-486 TYSDYGVLT
+486 YSDYDVLT

-505 QITKWNEKAKS
+505 QISKWNEKAKS

-540 DSVDSKYNSMM
+540 DSVDSQYNSMM
-551 AIGITSSTDRGHLQL
+551 AIGISSSTDRGHLQL

-572 TALASD
+572 TALAND

-593 TTYADGTTSTTT
+593 TTDADGTTSTTT

-613 NRISDKLFA
+613 NRISDKLFS

-628 SYAGTSTDTSDGSS
+628 SYAGTSTETSDGSS

-683 VSLGYITGGN
+683 VSLGYITSGN

>member
-12 SGIDVDSMVKMGMM
+12 SGIDVDSMVKMGML

-32 DRLYKKEVQ
+32 DRLYKKEVK

-47 AYANVYSD
+47 AYADLYSN
-55 LNTFNQSTLSNYK
+55 LNTFNQSTLSTYK
-68 LSSTTLP
+68 LSSTTMP

-85 VTASANA
+85 ATASANA

-117 LSRANTST
+117 IGRANTST
-125 STSSSIYLKDVLFTA
+125 SASSSIYLKDVLFTA
-140 DEQKIIQNKMKA
+140 DEQKDIQNKMKA
-152 DDFDSS
+152 DGFDSS
-158 QALISFTFSDGNDAD
+158 QALISFTFADGTEAD
-173 STTSTISFTYDDIF
+173 STTSTISFTYDEIF
-187 NSGQTLNDLSSKLNN
+187 NSGQTLNDLSSKLNS
-202 AGTNIKAS
+202 AGANIKAS

-231 VLSVAQDGSTAS
+231 ILSVAQDGSTAS
-243 ANGKKLIENLNLVA
+243 ANGKKLIENLNLAA

-265 GNITSSLEEVAFST
+265 GNITSSLEDIAFNT
-279 HTGTSTIGGSDTD
+279 HTGTSTIGGSDTT

-297 KMAADDKLSTLFK
+297 KMAATDKLSTLFK
-310 TNGSSNSAEFTVN
+310 TNGSSSSAEFTVN
-323 GTTITIDD
+323 GKTITIDD
-331 VTSATVSDL
+331 VTSATVSDF
-340 IDKINKS
+340 IDKINNA
-347 GAGVTADLDTNGQL
+347 GAGVTAALDATGQL
-361 KLSAAGG
+361 KLTSDDNTTK
-368 MYASSIT
+368 IT
-375 LGVASTDTSDA
+375 LGVASSDTTDA

-391 SLINGLGFDS
+391 SLINGLSFDS
-401 NNKLSADTYGQTA
+401 NNKLAADTYGQTA

-439 VTYTLSAKGSTTV
+439 VTYTLTAKGSTTV

-466 KFVDDYNTMLDK
+466 KFVEDYNTMLDK
-478 LNSLYNET
+478 LNSLYNEKQ
-486 TYSDYGVLT
+486 YSDYDVLT

-505 QITKWNEKAKS
+505 QISKWNEKAKS

-540 DSVDSKYNSMM
+540 DSVDSQYNSMM
-551 AIGITSSTDRGHLQL
+551 AIGISSSTDRGHLQL

-572 TALASD
+572 TALAND

-593 TTYADGTTSTTT
+593 TTDADGTTSTTT

-613 NRISDKLFA
+613 NRISDKLFS

-628 SYAGTSTDTSDGSS
+628 SYAGTSTETSDGSS

-683 VSLGYITGGN
+683 VSLGYITSGN

>member
-12 SGIDVDSMVKMGMM
+12 SGIDVDSMVKMGML

-32 DRLYKKEVQ
+32 DRLYKKEVK

-47 AYANVYSD
+47 AYADLYSN
-55 LNTFNQSTLSNYK
+55 LNTFNQSTLSTYK
-68 LSSTTLP
+68 LSSTTMP

-85 VTASANA
+85 ATASANA

-117 LSRANTST
+117 IGRANTST
-125 STSSSIYLKDVLFTA
+125 SASSSIYLKDVLFTA
-140 DEQKIIQNKMKA
+140 DEQKDIQNKMKA
-152 DDFDSS
+152 DGFDSS
-158 QALISFTFSDGNDAD
+158 QALISFTFADGTEAD
-173 STTSTISFTYDDIF
+173 STTSTISFTYDEIF
-187 NSGQTLNDLSSKLNN
+187 NSGQTLNDLSSKLNS
-202 AGTNIKAS
+202 AGANIKAS

-231 VLSVAQDGSTAS
+231 ILSVAQDGSTAS
-243 ANGKKLIENLNLVA
+243 ANGKKLIENLNLAA

-265 GNITSSLEEVAFST
+265 GNITSSLEAIAFNT
-279 HTGTSTIGGSDTD
+279 HTGTSTIGGSDTT

-297 KMAADDKLSTLFK
+297 KMAATDKLSTLFK
-310 TNGSSNSAEFTVN
+310 TNGSSSSAEFTVN
-323 GTTITIDD
+323 GKTITIDD

-340 IDKINKS
+340 IDKINNA
-347 GAGVTADLDTNGQL
+347 GAGVTAALDATGQL
-361 KLSAAGG
+361 KLTSDDNTTK
-368 MYASSIT
+368 IT
-375 LGVASTDTSDA
+375 LGVASSDTTDA

-391 SLINGLGFDS
+391 SLINGLSFDS
-401 NNKLSADTYGQTA
+401 NNKLAADTYGQTA

-439 VTYTLSAKGSTTV
+439 VTYTLTAKGSTTV

-466 KFVDDYNTMLDK
+466 KFVEDYNTMLDK
-478 LNSLYNET
+478 LNSLYNEKQ
-486 TYSDYGVLT
+486 YSDYDVLT

-505 QITKWNEKAKS
+505 QISKWNEKAKS

-540 DSVDSKYNSMM
+540 DSVDSQYNSMM
-551 AIGITSSTDRGHLQL
+551 AIGISSSTDRGHLQL

-572 TALASD
+572 TALANA

-593 TTYADGTTSTTT
+593 TTDADGTTSTTT

-613 NRISDKLFA
+613 NRISDKLFS

-628 SYAGTSTDTSDGSS
+628 SYAGTSTETSDGSS

-683 VSLGYITGGN
+683 VSLGYITSGN

>member
-12 SGIDVDSMVKMGMM
+12 SGIDVDSMVKMGML

-32 DRLYKKEVQ
+32 DRLYKKEVK

-47 AYANVYSD
+47 AYADLYSN
-55 LNTFNQSTLSNYK
+55 LNTFNQSTLSTYK
-68 LSSTTLP
+68 LSSTTMP

-85 VTASANA
+85 ATASANA

-117 LSRANTST
+117 IGRANTST
-125 STSSSIYLKDVLFTA
+125 SASSSIYLKDVLFTA
-140 DEQKIIQNKMKA
+140 DEQKDIQNKMKA
-152 DDFDSS
+152 DGFDSS
-158 QALISFTFSDGNDAD
+158 QALISFTFADGTEAD
-173 STTSTISFTYDDIF
+173 STTSTISFTYDEIF
-187 NSGQTLNDLSSKLNN
+187 NSGQTLNDLSSKLNS
-202 AGTNIKAS
+202 AGANIKAS

-231 VLSVAQDGSTAS
+231 ILSVAQDGSTAS
-243 ANGKKLIENLNLVA
+243 ANGKKLIENLNLAA

-265 GNITSSLEEVAFST
+265 GNITSSLEAIAFNT
-279 HTGTSTIGGSDTD
+279 HTGTSTIGGSDTT

-297 KMAADDKLSTLFK
+297 KMAATDKLSTLFK
-310 TNGSSNSAEFTVN
+310 TNGSSSSAEFTVN
-323 GTTITIDD
+323 GKTITIDD

-340 IDKINKS
+340 IDKINNA
-347 GAGVTADLDTNGQL
+347 GAGVTAALDATGQL
-361 KLSAAGG
+361 KLTSDDNTTK
-368 MYASSIT
+368 IT
-375 LGVASTDTSDA
+375 LGVASSDTTDA

-391 SLINGLGFDS
+391 SLINGLSFDS
-401 NNKLSADTYGQTA
+401 NSKLSADTYGQTA

-439 VTYTLSAKGSTTV
+439 VTYTLTAKGSTTV

-466 KFVDDYNTMLDK
+466 KFVEDYNTMLDK
-478 LNSLYNET
+478 LNSLYNEKQ
-486 TYSDYGVLT
+486 YSDYDVLT

-505 QITKWNEKAKS
+505 QISKWNEKAKS

-540 DSVDSKYNSMM
+540 DSVDSQYNSMM
-551 AIGITSSTDRGHLQL
+551 AIGISSSTDRGHLQL

-572 TALASD
+572 TALAND

-593 TTYADGTTSTTT
+593 TTDADGTTSTTT

-613 NRISDKLFA
+613 NRISDKLFS

-628 SYAGTSTDTSDGSS
+628 SYAGTSTETSDGSS

-683 VSLGYITGGN
+683 VSLGYITSGN

>member
-12 SGIDVDSMVKMGMM
+12 SGIDVDSMVKMGML

-32 DRLYKKEVQ
+32 DRLYKKEVK

-47 AYANVYSD
+47 AYADLYSN
-55 LNTFNQSTLSNYK
+55 LNTFNQSTLSTYK
-68 LSSTTLP
+68 LSSTTMP

-85 VTASANA
+85 ATASANA

-117 LSRANTST
+117 IGRANTST
-125 STSSSIYLKDVLFTA
+125 SASSSIYLKDVLFTA
-140 DEQKIIQNKMKA
+140 DEQKDIQNKMKA
-152 DDFDSS
+152 DGFDSS
-158 QALISFTFSDGNDAD
+158 QALISFTFADGTEAD
-173 STTSTISFTYDDIF
+173 STTSTISFTYDEIF
-187 NSGQTLNDLSSKLNN
+187 NSGQTLNDLSSKLNS
-202 AGTNIKAS
+202 AGANIKAS

-231 VLSVAQDGSTAS
+231 ILSVAQDGSTAS
-243 ANGKKLIENLNLVA
+243 ANGKKLIENLNLAA

-265 GNITSSLEEVAFST
+265 GNITSSLEDIAFNT
-279 HTGTSTIGGSDTD
+279 HTGTSTIGGSDTT

-297 KMAADDKLSTLFK
+297 KMAATDKLSTLFK
-310 TNGSSNSAEFTVN
+310 TNGSSSSAEFTVN
-323 GTTITIDD
+323 GKTITIDN

-340 IDKINKS
+340 IDKINNA
-347 GAGVTADLDTNGQL
+347 GAGVTAALDATGQL
-361 KLSAAGG
+361 KLTSDDNTTK
-368 MYASSIT
+368 IT
-375 LGVASTDTSDA
+375 LGVASSDTTDA

-391 SLINGLGFDS
+391 SLINGLSFDS
-401 NNKLSADTYGQTA
+401 NNKLAADTYGQTA

-439 VTYTLSAKGSTTV
+439 VTYTLTAKGSTTV

-466 KFVDDYNTMLDK
+466 KFVEDYNTMLDK
-478 LNSLYNET
+478 LNSLYNEKQ
-486 TYSDYGVLT
+486 YSDYDVLT

-505 QITKWNEKAKS
+505 QISKWNEKAKS

-540 DSVDSKYNSMM
+540 DSVDSQYNSMM
-551 AIGITSSTDRGHLQL
+551 AIGISSSTDRGHLQL

-572 TALASD
+572 TALAND

-593 TTYADGTTSTTT
+593 TTDADGTTSTTT

-613 NRISDKLFA
+613 NRISDKLFS

-628 SYAGTSTDTSDGSS
+628 SYAGTSTETSDGSS

-683 VSLGYITGGN
+683 VSLGYITSGN

>member
-12 SGIDVDSMVKMGMM
+12 SGIDVDSMVKMGML

-32 DRLYKKEVQ
+32 DRLYKKEVK

-47 AYANVYSD
+47 AYADLYSN
-55 LNTFNQSTLSNYK
+55 LNTFNQSTLSTYK
-68 LSSTTLP
+68 LSSTTMP

-85 VTASANA
+85 ATASANA

-117 LSRANTST
+117 IGRANTST
-125 STSSSIYLKDVLFTA
+125 SASASIYLKDVLFTA
-140 DEQKIIQNKMKA
+140 DEQKDIQNKMKA
-152 DDFDSS
+152 DVFDSS
-158 QALISFTFSDGNDAD
+158 QALISFTFADGTEAD
-173 STTSTISFTYDDIF
+173 STTSTISFTYDEIF
-187 NSGQTLNDLSSKLNN
+187 NSGQTLNDLSSKLNS
-202 AGTNIKAS
+202 AGANIKAS

-231 VLSVAQDGSTAS
+231 ILSVAQDGSTAS
-243 ANGKKLIENLNLVA
+243 ANGKKLIENLNLAA

-265 GNITSSLEEVAFST
+265 GNITSSLEDIAFNT
-279 HTGTSTIGGSDTD
+279 HTGTSTIGGSDTT

-297 KMAADDKLSTLFK
+297 KMAATDKLSTLFK
-310 TNGSSNSAEFTVN
+310 TNGSSSSAEFTVN
-323 GTTITIDD
+323 GKTITIDD

-340 IDKINKS
+340 IDKINNA
-347 GAGVTADLDTNGQL
+347 GAGVTAALDATGQL
-361 KLSAAGG
+361 KLTSDDNTTK
-368 MYASSIT
+368 IT
-375 LGVASTDTSDA
+375 LGVASSDTTDA

-391 SLINGLGFDS
+391 SLINGLSFDS
-401 NNKLSADTYGQTA
+401 NNKLAADTYGQTA

-439 VTYTLSAKGSTTV
+439 VTYTLTAKGSTTV

-466 KFVDDYNTMLDK
+466 KFVEDYNTMLDK
-478 LNSLYNET
+478 LNSLYNEKQ
-486 TYSDYGVLT
+486 YSDYDVLT

-505 QITKWNEKAKS
+505 QISKWNEKAKS

-540 DSVDSKYNSMM
+540 DSVDSQYNSMM
-551 AIGITSSTDRGHLQL
+551 AIGISSSTDRGHLQL

-572 TALASD
+572 TALAND

-593 TTYADGTTSTTT
+593 TTDADGTTSTTT

-613 NRISDKLFA
+613 NRISDKLFS

-628 SYAGTSTDTSDGSS
+628 SYAGTSTETSDGSS

-683 VSLGYITGGN
+683 VSLGYITSGN

>member
-12 SGIDVDSMVKMGMM
+12 SGIDVDSMVKMGML

-32 DRLYKKEVQ
+32 DRLYKKEVK

-47 AYANVYSD
+47 AYADLYSN
-55 LNTFNQSTLSNYK
+55 LNTFNQSTLSTYK
-68 LSSTTLP
+68 LSSTTMP

-85 VTASANA
+85 ATASANA

-117 LSRANTST
+117 IGRANTST
-125 STSSSIYLKDVLFTA
+125 SASSSIYLKDVLFTA
-140 DEQKIIQNKMKA
+140 DEQKDIQNKMKA
-152 DDFDSS
+152 DGFDSS
-158 QALISFTFSDGNDAD
+158 QALISFTFADGTEAD
-173 STTSTISFTYDDIF
+173 STTSTISFTYDEIF
-187 NSGQTLNDLSSKLNN
+187 NSGQTLNDLSSKLNS
-202 AGTNIKAS
+202 AGANIKAS

-231 VLSVAQDGSTAS
+231 ILSVAQDGSTAS
-243 ANGKKLIENLNLVA
+243 ANGKKLIENLNLAA

-265 GNITSSLEEVAFST
+265 GNITSSLEAIAFNT
-279 HTGTSTIGGSDTD
+279 HTGTSTIGGSDTT

-297 KMAADDKLSTLFK
+297 KMAATDKLSTLFK
-310 TNGSSNSAEFTVN
+310 TNGSSSSAEFTVN
-323 GTTITIDD
+323 GKTITIDD
-331 VTSATVSDL
+331 VTSATVSNL
-340 IDKINKS
+340 IDKINNA
-347 GAGVTADLDTNGQL
+347 GAGVTAALDATGQL
-361 KLSAAGG
+361 KLTSDDNATK
-368 MYASSIT
+368 IT
-375 LGVASTDTSDA
+375 LGVASSDTTDA

-391 SLINGLGFDS
+391 SLINGLSFDS
-401 NNKLSADTYGQTA
+401 NNKLAADTYGQTA

-439 VTYTLSAKGSTTV
+439 VTYTLTAKGSTTV

-466 KFVDDYNTMLDK
+466 KFVEDYNTMLDK
-478 LNSLYNET
+478 LNSLYNEKQ
-486 TYSDYGVLT
+486 YSDYDVLT

-505 QITKWNEKAKS
+505 QISKWNEKAKS

-540 DSVDSKYNSMM
+540 DSVDSQYNSMM
-551 AIGITSSTDRGHLQL
+551 AIGILSSTDRGHLQL

-572 TALASD
+572 TALAND

-593 TTYADGTTSTTT
+593 TTDADGTTSTTT

-613 NRISDKLFA
+613 NRISDKLFS

-628 SYAGTSTDTSDGSS
+628 SYAGTSTETSDGSS

-683 VSLGYITGGN
+683 VSLGYITSGN

>member
-12 SGIDVDSMVKMGMM
+12 SGIDVDSMVKMGML

-32 DRLYKKEVQ
+32 DRLYKKEVK

-47 AYANVYSD
+47 AYADLYSN
-55 LNTFNQSTLSNYK
+55 LNTFNQSTLSTYK
-68 LSSTTLP
+68 LSSTTMP

-85 VTASANA
+85 ATASANA

-117 LSRANTST
+117 IGRANTST
-125 STSSSIYLKDVLFTA
+125 SASSSIYLKDVLFTA
-140 DEQKIIQNKMKA
+140 DEQKDIQNKMKA
-152 DDFDSS
+152 DGFDSS
-158 QALISFTFSDGNDAD
+158 QALISFTFADGTETD
-173 STTSTISFTYDDIF
+173 STTSTISFTYDEIF
-187 NSGQTLNDLSSKLNN
+187 NSGQTLNDLSSKLNS
-202 AGTNIKAS
+202 AGANIKAS

-231 VLSVAQDGSTAS
+231 ILSVAQDGSTAS
-243 ANGKKLIENLNLVA
+243 ANGKKLIENLNLAA

-265 GNITSSLEEVAFST
+265 GNITSSLEAIAFNT
-279 HTGTSTIGGSDTD
+279 HTGTSTIGGSDTT

-297 KMAADDKLSTLFK
+297 KMAATDKLSTLFK
-310 TNGSSNSAEFTVN
+310 TNGSSSSAEFTVN
-323 GTTITIDD
+323 GKTITIDD

-340 IDKINKS
+340 IDKINNA
-347 GAGVTADLDTNGQL
+347 GAGVTAALDATGQL
-361 KLSAAGG
+361 KLTSDDNTTK
-368 MYASSIT
+368 IT
-375 LGVASTDTSDA
+375 LGVASSDTTDA

-391 SLINGLGFDS
+391 SLINGLSFDS
-401 NNKLSADTYGQTA
+401 NNKLAADTYGQTA

-439 VTYTLSAKGSTTV
+439 VTYTLTAKGSTTV

-466 KFVDDYNTMLDK
+466 KFVEDYNTMLDK
-478 LNSLYNET
+478 LNSLYNEKQ
-486 TYSDYGVLT
+486 YSDYDVLT

-505 QITKWNEKAKS
+505 QISKWNEKAKS

-540 DSVDSKYNSMM
+540 DSVDSQYNSMM
-551 AIGITSSTDRGHLQL
+551 AIGISSSTDRGHLQL

-572 TALASD
+572 TALAND

-593 TTYADGTTSTTT
+593 TTDADGTTSTTT

-613 NRISDKLFA
+613 NRISDKLFS

-628 SYAGTSTDTSDGSS
+628 SYAGTSTETSDGSS

-683 VSLGYITGGN
+683 VSLGYITSGN

>member
-12 SGIDVDSMVKMGMM
+12 SGIDVDSMVKMGML

-32 DRLYKKEVQ
+32 DRLYKKEVK

-47 AYANVYSD
+47 AYADLYSN
-55 LNTFNQSTLSNYK
+55 LNTFNQSTLSTYK
-68 LSSTTLP
+68 LSSTTMP

-85 VTASANA
+85 ATASANA

-117 LSRANTST
+117 IGRANTST
-125 STSSSIYLKDVLFTA
+125 SASSSIYLKDVLFTA
-140 DEQKIIQNKMKA
+140 DEQKDIQNKMKA
-152 DDFDSS
+152 DGFDSS
-158 QALISFTFSDGNDAD
+158 QALISFTFADGTETD
-173 STTSTISFTYDDIF
+173 STTSTISFTYDEIF
-187 NSGQTLNDLSSKLNN
+187 NSGQTLNDLSSKLNS
-202 AGTNIKAS
+202 AGANIKAS

-231 VLSVAQDGSTAS
+231 ILSVAQDGSTAS
-243 ANGKKLIENLNLVA
+243 ANGKKLIENLNLAA

-265 GNITSSLEEVAFST
+265 GNITSSLEDIAFNT
-279 HTGTSTIGGSDTD
+279 HTGTSTIGGSDTT

-297 KMAADDKLSTLFK
+297 KMAATDKLSTLFK
-310 TNGSSNSAEFTVN
+310 TNGSSSSAEFTVN
-323 GTTITIDD
+323 GKTITIDD

-340 IDKINKS
+340 IDKINNA
-347 GAGVTADLDTNGQL
+347 GAGVTAALDATGQL
-361 KLSAAGG
+361 KLTSDDNTTK
-368 MYASSIT
+368 IT
-375 LGVASTDTSDA
+375 LGVASSDTTDA

-391 SLINGLGFDS
+391 SLINGLSFDS
-401 NNKLSADTYGQTA
+401 NNKLAADTYGQTA

-439 VTYTLSAKGSTTV
+439 VTYTLTAKGSTTV

-466 KFVDDYNTMLDK
+466 KFVEDYNKMLDK
-478 LNSLYNET
+478 LNSLYNEKQ
-486 TYSDYGVLT
+486 YSDYDVLT

-505 QITKWNEKAKS
+505 QISKWNEKAKS

-540 DSVDSKYNSMM
+540 DSVDSQYNSMM
-551 AIGITSSTDRGHLQL
+551 AIGISSSTDRGHLQL

-572 TALASD
+572 TALAND

-593 TTYADGTTSTTT
+593 TTDADGTTSTTT

-613 NRISDKLFA
+613 NRISDKLFS

-628 SYAGTSTDTSDGSS
+628 SYAGTSTETSDGSS

-683 VSLGYITGGN
+683 VSLGYITSGN

>member
-12 SGIDVDSMVKMGMM
+12 SGIDVDSMVKMGML

-32 DRLYKKEVQ
+32 DRLYKKEVK

-47 AYANVYSD
+47 AYADLYSN
-55 LNTFNQSTLSNYK
+55 LNTFNQSTLSTYK
-68 LSSTTLP
+68 LSSTTMP

-85 VTASANA
+85 ATASANA

-117 LSRANTST
+117 IGRANTST
-125 STSSSIYLKDVLFTA
+125 SASSSIYLKDVLFTA
-140 DEQKIIQNKMKA
+140 DEQKDIQNKMKA
-152 DDFDSS
+152 DGFDSS
-158 QALISFTFSDGNDAD
+158 QALISFTFADGTEAE
-173 STTSTISFTYDDIF
+173 STTSTISFTYDEIF
-187 NSGQTLNDLSSKLNN
+187 NSGQTLNDLSSKLNS
-202 AGTNIKAS
+202 AGANIKAS

-231 VLSVAQDGSTAS
+231 ILSVAQDGSTAS
-243 ANGKKLIENLNLVA
+243 ANGKKLIENLNLAA

-265 GNITSSLEEVAFST
+265 GNITSSLEDIAFNT
-279 HTGTSTIGGSDTD
+279 HTGTSTIGGSDTT

-297 KMAADDKLSTLFK
+297 KMAATDKLSTLFK
-310 TNGSSNSAEFTVN
+310 TNGSSSSAEFTVN
-323 GTTITIDD
+323 GKTITIDD

-340 IDKINKS
+340 IDKINNA
-347 GAGVTADLDTNGQL
+347 GAGVTAALDATGQL
-361 KLSAAGG
+361 KLTSDDNTTK
-368 MYASSIT
+368 IT
-375 LGVASTDTSDA
+375 LGVASSDTTDT

-391 SLINGLGFDS
+391 SLINGLSFDS
-401 NNKLSADTYGQTA
+401 NNKLAADTYGQTA

-439 VTYTLSAKGSTTV
+439 VTYTLTAKGSTTV

-466 KFVDDYNTMLDK
+466 KFVEDYNTMLDK
-478 LNSLYNET
+478 LNSLYNEKQ
-486 TYSDYGVLT
+486 YSDYDVLT

-505 QITKWNEKAKS
+505 QISKWNEKAKS

-540 DSVDSKYNSMM
+540 DSVDSQYNSMM
-551 AIGITSSTDRGHLQL
+551 AIGISSSTDRGHLQL

-572 TALASD
+572 TALAND

-593 TTYADGTTSTTT
+593 TTDADGTTSTTT

-613 NRISDKLFA
+613 NRISDKLFS

-628 SYAGTSTDTSDGSS
+628 SYAGTSTETSDGSS

-675 ETAIQQLS
+675 EMAIQQLS
-683 VSLGYITGGN
+683 VSLGYITSGN

>member
-12 SGIDVDSMVKMGMM
+12 SGIDVDSMVKMGML

-32 DRLYKKEVQ
+32 DRLYKKEVK

-47 AYANVYSD
+47 AYADLYSN
-55 LNTFNQSTLSNYK
+55 LNTFNQSTLSTYK
-68 LSSTTLP
+68 LSSTTMP

-85 VTASANA
+85 ATASANA

-117 LSRANTST
+117 IGRANTST
-125 STSSSIYLKDVLFTA
+125 RASSSIYLKDVLFTA
-140 DEQKIIQNKMKA
+140 DEQKDIQNKMKA
-152 DDFDSS
+152 DGFDSS
-158 QALISFTFSDGNDAD
+158 QALISFTFADGTEAD
-173 STTSTISFTYDDIF
+173 STTSTISFTYDEIF
-187 NSGQTLNDLSSKLNN
+187 NSGQTLNDLSSKLNS
-202 AGTNIKAS
+202 AGANIKAS

-231 VLSVAQDGSTAS
+231 ILSVAQDGSTAS
-243 ANGKKLIENLNLVA
+243 ANGKKLIENLNLAA

-265 GNITSSLEEVAFST
+265 GNITSSLEDIAFNT
-279 HTGTSTIGGSDTD
+279 HTGTSTIGGSDTT

-297 KMAADDKLSTLFK
+297 KMAATDKLSTLFK
-310 TNGSSNSAEFTVN
+310 TNGSSSSAEFTVN
-323 GTTITIDD
+323 GKTINIDD

-340 IDKINKS
+340 IDKINNA
-347 GAGVTADLDTNGQL
+347 GAGVTAALDATGQL
-361 KLSAAGG
+361 KLTSDDNTTK
-368 MYASSIT
+368 IT
-375 LGVASTDTSDA
+375 LGVASSDTTDA

-391 SLINGLGFDS
+391 SLINGLSFDS
-401 NNKLSADTYGQTA
+401 NSKLSADTYGQTA

-439 VTYTLSAKGSTTV
+439 VTYTLTAKGSTTV

-466 KFVDDYNTMLDK
+466 KFVEDYNTMLDK
-478 LNSLYNET
+478 LNSLYNEKQ
-486 TYSDYGVLT
+486 YSDYDVLT

-505 QITKWNEKAKS
+505 QISKWNEKAKS

-540 DSVDSKYNSMM
+540 DSVDSQYNSMM
-551 AIGITSSTDRGHLQL
+551 AIGISSSTDRGHLQL

-572 TALASD
+572 TALAND

-593 TTYADGTTSTTT
+593 TTDADGTTSTTT

-613 NRISDKLFA
+613 NRISDKLFS

-628 SYAGTSTDTSDGSS
+628 SYAGTSTETSDGSS

-675 ETAIQQLS
+675 EMAIQQLS
-683 VSLGYITGGN
+683 VSLGYITSGN

>member
-12 SGIDVDSMVKMGMM
+12 SGIDVDSMVKMGML

-32 DRLYKKEVQ
+32 DRLYKKEVK

-47 AYANVYSD
+47 AYADLYSN
-55 LNTFNQSTLSNYK
+55 LNTFNQSTLSTYK
-68 LSSTTLP
+68 LSSTTMP

-85 VTASANA
+85 ATASANA

-117 LSRANTST
+117 IGRANTST
-125 STSSSIYLKDVLFTA
+125 SASSSIYLKDVLFTA
-140 DEQKIIQNKMKA
+140 DEQKDIQNKMKA
-152 DDFDSS
+152 DGFDSS
-158 QALISFTFSDGNDAD
+158 QALISFTFADGTEAD
-173 STTSTISFTYDDIF
+173 STTSTISFTYDEIF
-187 NSGQTLNDLSSKLNN
+187 NSGQTLNDLSSKLNS
-202 AGTNIKAS
+202 AGANIKAS

-231 VLSVAQDGSTAS
+231 ILSVAQDGSTAS
-243 ANGKKLIENLNLVA
+243 ANGKKLIENLNLAA

-265 GNITSSLEEVAFST
+265 GNITSSLEDIAFNT
-279 HTGTSTIGGSDTD
+279 HTGTSTIGGSDTT

-297 KMAADDKLSTLFK
+297 KMAATDKLSTLFK
-310 TNGSSNSAEFTVN
+310 TNGSSSSAEFTVN
-323 GTTITIDD
+323 GKTITIDD

-340 IDKINKS
+340 IDKINNA
-347 GAGVTADLDTNGQL
+347 GAGVTAALDATGQL
-361 KLSAAGG
+361 KLTSDDNTTK
-368 MYASSIT
+368 IT
-375 LGVASTDTSDA
+375 LGVASSDTTDA

-391 SLINGLGFDS
+391 SLINGLSFDS
-401 NNKLSADTYGQTA
+401 NNKLAADTYCQTA

-439 VTYTLSAKGSTTV
+439 VTYTLTAKGSTTV

-466 KFVDDYNTMLDK
+466 KFVEDYNTMLDK
-478 LNSLYNET
+478 LNSLYNEKQ
-486 TYSDYGVLT
+486 YSDYDVLT

-505 QITKWNEKAKS
+505 QISKWNEKAKS

-540 DSVDSKYNSMM
+540 DSVDSQYNSMM
-551 AIGITSSTDRGHLQL
+551 AIGISSSTDRGHLQL

-572 TALASD
+572 TALAND

-593 TTYADGTTSTTT
+593 TTDADGTTSTTT

-613 NRISDKLFA
+613 NRISDKLFS

-628 SYAGTSTDTSDGSS
+628 SYAGTSTETSDGSS

-683 VSLGYITGGN
+683 VSLGYITSGN

>member
-12 SGIDVDSMVKMGMM
+12 SGIDVDSMVKMGML

-32 DRLYKKEVQ
+32 DRLYKKEVK

-47 AYANVYSD
+47 AYADLYSN
-55 LNTFNQSTLSNYK
+55 LNTFNQSTLSTYK
-68 LSSTTLP
+68 LSSTTMP

-85 VTASANA
+85 ATASANA

-117 LSRANTST
+117 IGRANTST
-125 STSSSIYLKDVLFTA
+125 SASSSIYLKDVLFTA
-140 DEQKIIQNKMKA
+140 DEQKDIQNKMKA
-152 DDFDSS
+152 DGFDSS
-158 QALISFTFSDGNDAD
+158 QALISFTFADGTEAD
-173 STTSTISFTYDDIF
+173 STTSTISFTYDEIF
-187 NSGQTLNDLSSKLNN
+187 NSGQTLNDLSSKLNS
-202 AGTNIKAS
+202 AGANIKAS

-231 VLSVAQDGSTAS
+231 ILSVAQDGSTAS
-243 ANGKKLIENLNLVA
+243 ANGKKLIENLNLAA

-265 GNITSSLEEVAFST
+265 GNITSSLEDIAFNT
-279 HTGTSTIGGSDTD
+279 HTGTSTIGGSDTT

-297 KMAADDKLSTLFK
+297 KMAATDKLSTLFK
-310 TNGSSNSAEFTVN
+310 TNGSSSSAEFTVN
-323 GTTITIDD
+323 GKTITIDD

-340 IDKINKS
+340 IDKINNA
-347 GAGVTADLDTNGQL
+347 GAGVTAALDATGQL
-361 KLSAAGG
+361 KLTSDDNTTK
-368 MYASSIT
+368 IT
-375 LGVASTDTSDA
+375 LGVASSDTTDA

-391 SLINGLGFDS
+391 SLINGLSFDS
-401 NNKLSADTYGQTA
+401 NNKLAADTYGQTA

-439 VTYTLSAKGSTTV
+439 VTYTLTAKGSTTV

-466 KFVDDYNTMLDK
+466 KFVEDYNKMLDK
-478 LNSLYNET
+478 LNSLYNEKQ
-486 TYSDYGVLT
+486 YSDYDVLT

-505 QITKWNEKAKS
+505 QISKWNEKAKS

-540 DSVDSKYNSMM
+540 DSVESQYNSMM
-551 AIGITSSTDRGHLQL
+551 AIGISSSTDRGHLQL

-572 TALASD
+572 TALAND

-593 TTYADGTTSTTT
+593 TTDADGTTSTTT

-613 NRISDKLFA
+613 NRISDKLFS

-628 SYAGTSTDTSDGSS
+628 SYAGTSTETSDGSS

-683 VSLGYITGGN
+683 VSLGYITSGN

>member
-12 SGIDVDSMVKMGMM
+12 SGIDVDSMVKMGML

-32 DRLYKKEVQ
+32 DRLYKKEVK

-47 AYANVYSD
+47 AYADLYSN
-55 LNTFNQSTLSNYK
+55 LNTFNQSTLSTYK
-68 LSSTTLP
+68 LSSTTMP

-85 VTASANA
+85 ATASANA

-117 LSRANTST
+117 IGRANTST
-125 STSSSIYLKDVLFTA
+125 SASSSIYLKDVLFTA
-140 DEQKIIQNKMKA
+140 DEQKDIQNKMKA
-152 DDFDSS
+152 DGFDSS
-158 QALISFTFSDGNDAD
+158 QALISFTFADGTEAD
-173 STTSTISFTYDDIF
+173 STTSTISFTYDEIF
-187 NSGQTLNDLSSKLNN
+187 NSGQTLNDLSSKLNS
-202 AGTNIKAS
+202 AGANIKAS

-231 VLSVAQDGSTAS
+231 ILSVAQDGSTAS
-243 ANGKKLIENLNLVA
+243 ANGKKLIENLNLAA

-265 GNITSSLEEVAFST
+265 GNITSSLEDIAFNT
-279 HTGTSTIGGSDTD
+279 HTGTSTIGGSDTT

-297 KMAADDKLSTLFK
+297 KMAATDKLSTLFK
-310 TNGSSNSAEFTVN
+310 TNGSSSSAEFTVN
-323 GTTITIDD
+323 GKTITIDD

-340 IDKINKS
+340 IDKINNA
-347 GAGVTADLDTNGQL
+347 GAGVTAALDTKGQL
-361 KLSAAGG
+361 KLTSDDNTTK
-368 MYASSIT
+368 IT
-375 LGVASTDTSDA
+375 LGVASSDTTDA

-391 SLINGLGFDS
+391 SLINGLSFDS
-401 NNKLSADTYGQTA
+401 NNKLAADTYGQTA

-439 VTYTLSAKGSTTV
+439 VTYTLTAKGSTTV

-466 KFVDDYNTMLDK
+466 KFVEDYNTMLDK
-478 LNSLYNET
+478 LNSLYNEKQ
-486 TYSDYGVLT
+486 YSDYDVLT

-505 QITKWNEKAKS
+505 QISKWNEKAKS

-540 DSVDSKYNSMM
+540 DSVDSQYNSMM
-551 AIGITSSTDRGHLQL
+551 AIGISSSTDRGHLQL

-572 TALASD
+572 TALAND

-593 TTYADGTTSTTT
+593 TTDADGTTSTTT

-613 NRISDKLFA
+613 NRISDKLFS

-628 SYAGTSTDTSDGSS
+628 SYAGTSTETSDGSS

-683 VSLGYITGGN
+683 VSLGYITSGN

>member
-12 SGIDVDSMVKMGMM
+12 SGIDVDSMVKMGML

-32 DRLYKKEVQ
+32 DRLYKKEVK

-47 AYANVYSD
+47 AYADLYSN
-55 LNTFNQSTLSNYK
+55 LNTFNQSTLSTYK
-68 LSSTTLP
+68 LSSTTMP

-85 VTASANA
+85 ATASANA

-117 LSRANTST
+117 IGRANTST
-125 STSSSIYLKDVLFTA
+125 SASSSIYLKDVLFTA
-140 DEQKIIQNKMKA
+140 DEQKDIQNKMKA
-152 DDFDSS
+152 DGFDSS
-158 QALISFTFSDGNDAD
+158 QALISFTFADGTEAD
-173 STTSTISFTYDDIF
+173 STTSTISFTYDEIF
-187 NSGQTLNDLSSKLNN
+187 NSGQTLNDLSSKLNS
-202 AGTNIKAS
+202 AGANIKAS

-231 VLSVAQDGSTAS
+231 ILSVAQDGSTAS
-243 ANGKKLIENLNLVA
+243 ANGKKLIENLNLAA

-265 GNITSSLEEVAFST
+265 GNITSSLEAIAFNT
-279 HTGTSTIGGSDTD
+279 HTGTSTIGGSDTT

-297 KMAADDKLSTLFK
+297 KMAATDKLSTLFK
-310 TNGSSNSAEFTVN
+310 TNGSSSSAEFTVN
-323 GTTITIDD
+323 GKTITIDD

-340 IDKINKS
+340 IDKINNA
-347 GAGVTADLDTNGQL
+347 GAGVTAALDATGQL
-361 KLSAAGG
+361 KLTSDDNTTK
-368 MYASSIT
+368 IT
-375 LGVASTDTSDA
+375 LGVASSDTTDA

-391 SLINGLGFDS
+391 ILINGLSFDS
-401 NNKLSADTYGQTA
+401 NNKLAADTYGQTA

-439 VTYTLSAKGSTTV
+439 VTYTLTAKGSTTV

-466 KFVDDYNTMLDK
+466 KFVEDYNTMLDK
-478 LNSLYNET
+478 LNSLYNEKQ
-486 TYSDYGVLT
+486 YSDYDVLT

-505 QITKWNEKAKS
+505 QISKWNEKAKS

-540 DSVDSKYNSMM
+540 DSVDSQYNSMM
-551 AIGITSSTDRGHLQL
+551 AIGISSSTDRGHLQL

-572 TALASD
+572 TALAND

-593 TTYADGTTSTTT
+593 TTDADGTTSTTT

-613 NRISDKLFA
+613 NRISDKLFS

-628 SYAGTSTDTSDGSS
+628 SYAGTSTETSDGSS

-683 VSLGYITGGN
+683 VSLGYITSGN

>member
-12 SGIDVDSMVKMGMM
+12 SGIDVDSMVKMGML

-32 DRLYKKEVQ
+32 DRLYKKEVK

-47 AYANVYSD
+47 AYADLYSN
-55 LNTFNQSTLSNYK
+55 LNTFNQSTLSTYK
-68 LSSTTLP
+68 LSSTTMP

-85 VTASANA
+85 ATASANA

-105 LSSNAYLLTKDK
+105 LSSNAYLLTKAKID
-117 LSRANTST
+117 RANTST
-125 STSSSIYLKDVLFTA
+125 SASSSIYLKDVLFTA
-140 DEQKIIQNKMKA
+140 DEQKDIQNKMKA
-152 DDFDSS
+152 DGFDSS
-158 QALISFTFSDGNDAD
+158 QALISFTFADGTEAD
-173 STTSTISFTYDDIF
+173 STTSTISFTYDEIF
-187 NSGQTLNDLSSKLNN
+187 NSGQTLNDLSSKLNS
-202 AGTNIKAS
+202 AGANIKAS

-231 VLSVAQDGSTAS
+231 ILSVAQDGSTAS
-243 ANGKKLIENLNLVA
+243 ANGKKLIENLNLAA

-265 GNITSSLEEVAFST
+265 GNITSSLEAIAFNT
-279 HTGTSTIGGSDTD
+279 HTGTSTIGGSDTT

-297 KMAADDKLSTLFK
+297 KMAAADKLSTLFK
-310 TNGSSNSAEFTVN
+310 TNGSSSSAEFTVN
-323 GTTITIDD
+323 GKTITIDD
-331 VTSATVSDL
+331 VTSATVSDF
-340 IDKINKS
+340 IDKINNA
-347 GAGVTADLDTNGQL
+347 GAGVTAALDATGQL
-361 KLSAAGG
+361 KLTSDDNTTK
-368 MYASSIT
+368 IT
-375 LGVASTDTSDA
+375 LGVASSDTTDA

-391 SLINGLGFDS
+391 SLINGLSFDS
-401 NNKLSADTYGQTA
+401 NNKLAADTYGQTA

-439 VTYTLSAKGSTTV
+439 VTYTLTAKGSTTV

-466 KFVDDYNTMLDK
+466 KFVEDYNTMLDK
-478 LNSLYNET
+478 LNSLYNEKQ
-486 TYSDYGVLT
+486 YSDYDVLT

-505 QITKWNEKAKS
+505 QISKWNEKAKS

-540 DSVDSKYNSMM
+540 DSVDSQYNSMM
-551 AIGITSSTDRGHLQL
+551 AIGISSSTDRGHLQL

-572 TALASD
+572 TALAND

-593 TTYADGTTSTTT
+593 TTDADGTTSTTT

-613 NRISDKLFA
+613 NRISDKLFS

-628 SYAGTSTDTSDGSS
+628 SYAGTSTETSDGSS

-683 VSLGYITGGN
+683 VSLGYITSGN

>member
-12 SGIDVDSMVKMGMM
+12 SGIDVDSMVKMGML

-32 DRLYKKEVQ
+32 DRLYKKEVK

-47 AYANVYSD
+47 AYADLYSN
-55 LNTFNQSTLSNYK
+55 LNTFNQSTLSTYK
-68 LSSTTLP
+68 LSSTTMP

-85 VTASANA
+85 ATASANA

-117 LSRANTST
+117 IGRANTST
-125 STSSSIYLKDVLFTA
+125 STSASSSIYLKDVLFTA
-140 DEQKIIQNKMKA
+140 DEQKDIQNKMKA
-152 DDFDSS
+152 DGFDSS
-158 QALISFTFSDGNDAD
+158 QALISFTFADGTEAD
-173 STTSTISFTYDDIF
+173 STTSTISFTYDEIF
-187 NSGQTLNDLSSKLNN
+187 NSGQTLNDLSSKLNS
-202 AGTNIKAS
+202 AGANIKAS

-231 VLSVAQDGSTAS
+231 ILSVAQDGSTAS
-243 ANGKKLIENLNLVA
+243 ANGKKLIENLNLAA

-265 GNITSSLEEVAFST
+265 GNITSSLEAIAFNT
-279 HTGTSTIGGSDTD
+279 HTGTSTIGGSDTT

-297 KMAADDKLSTLFK
+297 KMAATDKLSTLFK
-310 TNGSSNSAEFTVN
+310 TNGSSSSAEFTVN
-323 GTTITIDD
+323 GKTITIDD
-331 VTSATVSDL
+331 VTSATVSNL
-340 IDKINKS
+340 IDKINNA
-347 GAGVTADLDTNGQL
+347 GAGVTAALDATGQL
-361 KLSAAGG
+361 KLTSDDNTTK
-368 MYASSIT
+368 IT
-375 LGVASTDTSDA
+375 LGVASSDTTDA

-391 SLINGLGFDS
+391 SLINGLSFDS
-401 NNKLSADTYGQTA
+401 NNKLAADTYGQTA

-439 VTYTLSAKGSTTV
+439 VTYTLTAKGSTTV

-466 KFVDDYNTMLDK
+466 KFVEDYNTMLDK
-478 LNSLYNET
+478 LNSLYNEKQ
-486 TYSDYGVLT
+486 YSDYDVLT

-505 QITKWNEKAKS
+505 QISKWNEKAKS

-540 DSVDSKYNSMM
+540 DSVDSQYNSMM
-551 AIGITSSTDRGHLQL
+551 AIGISSSTDRGHLQL

-572 TALASD
+572 TALAND

-593 TTYADGTTSTTT
+593 TTDADGTTSTTT

-613 NRISDKLFA
+613 NRISDKLFS

-628 SYAGTSTDTSDGSS
+628 SYAGTSTETSDGSS

-683 VSLGYITGGN
+683 VSLGYITSGN

>member
-12 SGIDVDSMVKMGMM
+12 SGIDVDSMVKMGML

-32 DRLYKKEVQ
+32 DRLYKKEVK

-47 AYANVYSD
+47 AYADLYSN
-55 LNTFNQSTLSNYK
+55 LNTFNQSTLSTYK
-68 LSSTTLP
+68 LSSTTMP

-85 VTASANA
+85 ATASANA

-117 LSRANTST
+117 IGRANTST
-125 STSSSIYLKDVLFTA
+125 SASSSIYLKDVLFTA
-140 DEQKIIQNKMKA
+140 DEQKDIQNKMKA
-152 DDFDSS
+152 DGFDSS
-158 QALISFTFSDGNDAD
+158 QALISFTFADGTEAD
-173 STTSTISFTYDDIF
+173 STTSTISFTYDEIF
-187 NSGQTLNDLSSKLNN
+187 NSGQTLNDLSSKLNS
-202 AGTNIKAS
+202 AGANIKAS

-218 SLYQKDGGSANQI
+218 SLHQKDGGSANQI
-231 VLSVAQDGSTAS
+231 ILSVAQDGSTAS
-243 ANGKKLIENLNLVA
+243 ANGKKLIENLNLAA

-265 GNITSSLEEVAFST
+265 GNITSSLEAIAFNT
-279 HTGTSTIGGSDTD
+279 HTGTSTIGGSGTT

-297 KMAADDKLSTLFK
+297 KMAATDKLSTLFK
-310 TNGSSNSAEFTVN
+310 TNGSSSSAEFTVN
-323 GTTITIDD
+323 GKTITIDD

-340 IDKINKS
+340 IDKINNA
-347 GAGVTADLDTNGQL
+347 GAGVTAALDATGQL
-361 KLSAAGG
+361 KLTSDDNTTK
-368 MYASSIT
+368 IT
-375 LGVASTDTSDA
+375 LGVASSDTTDA

-391 SLINGLGFDS
+391 SLINGLSFDS
-401 NNKLSADTYGQTA
+401 NNKLAADTYGQTA

-439 VTYTLSAKGSTTV
+439 VTYTLTAKGSTTV

-466 KFVDDYNTMLDK
+466 KFVEDYNTMLDK
-478 LNSLYNET
+478 LNSLYNEKQ
-486 TYSDYGVLT
+486 YSDYDVLT

-505 QITKWNEKAKS
+505 QISKWNEKAKS

-540 DSVDSKYNSMM
+540 DSVDSQYNSMM
-551 AIGITSSTDRGHLQL
+551 AIGISSSTDRGHLQL

-572 TALASD
+572 TALAND

-593 TTYADGTTSTTT
+593 TTDADGTTSTTT

-613 NRISDKLFA
+613 NRISDKLFS

-628 SYAGTSTDTSDGSS
+628 SYAGTSTETSDGSS

-683 VSLGYITGGN
+683 VSLGYITSGN

>member
-12 SGIDVDSMVKMGMM
+12 SGIDVDSMVKMGML

-32 DRLYKKEVQ
+32 DRLYKKEVK

-47 AYANVYSD
+47 AYADLYSN
-55 LNTFNQSTLSNYK
+55 LNTFNQSTLSTYK
-68 LSSTTLP
+68 LSSTTMP

-85 VTASANA
+85 ATASANA

-117 LSRANTST
+117 IGRANTST
-125 STSSSIYLKDVLFTA
+125 SASSSIYLKDVLFTA
-140 DEQKIIQNKMKA
+140 DEQKDIQNKMKA
-152 DDFDSS
+152 DGFDSS
-158 QALISFTFSDGNDAD
+158 QALISFTFADGTEAD
-173 STTSTISFTYDDIF
+173 STTSTISFTYDEIF
-187 NSGQTLNDLSSKLNN
+187 NSGQTLNDLSSKLNS
-202 AGTNIKAS
+202 AGANIKAS

-231 VLSVAQDGSTAS
+231 ILSVAQDGSTAS
-243 ANGKKLIENLNLVA
+243 ANGKKLIENLNLAA

-265 GNITSSLEEVAFST
+265 GNITSSLEAIAFNT
-279 HTGTSTIGGSDTD
+279 HTGTSTIGGSDTT

-297 KMAADDKLSTLFK
+297 KMAATDKLSTLFK
-310 TNGSSNSAEFTVN
+310 TNGSSSSAEFTVN
-323 GTTITIDD
+323 DKTITIDD

-340 IDKINKS
+340 IDKINNA
-347 GAGVTADLDTNGQL
+347 GAGVTAALDTTGQL
-361 KLSAAGG
+361 KLTSDDNTTK
-368 MYASSIT
+368 IT
-375 LGVASTDTSDA
+375 LGVASSDTTDA

-391 SLINGLGFDS
+391 SLINGLSFDS
-401 NNKLSADTYGQTA
+401 NNKLAADTYGQTA

-439 VTYTLSAKGSTTV
+439 VTYTLTAKGSTTV

-466 KFVDDYNTMLDK
+466 KFVEDYNTMLDK
-478 LNSLYNET
+478 LNSLYNEKQ
-486 TYSDYGVLT
+486 YSDYDVLT

-505 QITKWNEKAKS
+505 QISKWNEKAKS

-540 DSVDSKYNSMM
+540 DSVDSQYNSMM
-551 AIGITSSTDRGHLQL
+551 AIGISSSTDRGHLQL

-572 TALASD
+572 TALAND

-593 TTYADGTTSTTT
+593 TTDADGTTSTTT

-613 NRISDKLFA
+613 NRISDKLFS

-628 SYAGTSTDTSDGSS
+628 SYAGTSTETSDGSS

-683 VSLGYITGGN
+683 VSLGYITSGN

>member
-12 SGIDVDSMVKMGMM
+12 SGIDVDSMVKMGML

-32 DRLYKKEVQ
+32 DRLYKKEVK

-47 AYANVYSD
+47 AYADLYSN
-55 LNTFNQSTLSNYK
+55 LNTFNQSTLSTYK
-68 LSSTTLP
+68 LSSTTMP

-85 VTASANA
+85 ATASANA

-117 LSRANTST
+117 IGRANTST
-125 STSSSIYLKDVLFTA
+125 SASSSIYLKDVLFTA
-140 DEQKIIQNKMKA
+140 DEQKDIQNKMKA
-152 DDFDSS
+152 DGFDSS
-158 QALISFTFSDGNDAD
+158 QALISFTFADGTEAD
-173 STTSTISFTYDDIF
+173 STTSTISFTYDEIF
-187 NSGQTLNDLSSKLNN
+187 NSGQTLNDLSSKLNS
-202 AGTNIKAS
+202 AGANIKAS

-231 VLSVAQDGSTAS
+231 ILSVAQDGSTAS
-243 ANGKKLIENLNLVA
+243 ANGKKLIENLNLAA

-265 GNITSSLEEVAFST
+265 GNITSSLEDIAFNT
-279 HTGTSTIGGSDTD
+279 HTGTSTIGGSDTT

-297 KMAADDKLSTLFK
+297 KMAATDKLSTLFK
-310 TNGSSNSAEFTVN
+310 TNGSSSSAEFTVN
-323 GTTITIDD
+323 GKTITIDD
-331 VTSATVSDL
+331 VTSATVRDL
-340 IDKINKS
+340 IDKINNA
-347 GAGVTADLDTNGQL
+347 GAGVTAALDATGQL
-361 KLSAAGG
+361 KLTSDDNTTK
-368 MYASSIT
+368 IT
-375 LGVASTDTSDA
+375 LGVASSDTTDT

-391 SLINGLGFDS
+391 SLINGLSFDS
-401 NNKLSADTYGQTA
+401 NSKLSADTYGQTA

-439 VTYTLSAKGSTTV
+439 VTYTLTAKGSTTV

-466 KFVDDYNTMLDK
+466 KFVEDYNTMLDK
-478 LNSLYNET
+478 LNSLYNEKQ
-486 TYSDYGVLT
+486 YSDYDVLT

-505 QITKWNEKAKS
+505 QISKWNEKAKS

-540 DSVDSKYNSMM
+540 DSVDSQYNSMM
-551 AIGITSSTDRGHLQL
+551 AIGISSSTDRGHLQL

-572 TALASD
+572 TALAND

-593 TTYADGTTSTTT
+593 TTDADGTTSTTT

-613 NRISDKLFA
+613 NRISDKLFS

-628 SYAGTSTDTSDGSS
+628 SYAGTSTETSDGSS

-683 VSLGYITGGN
+683 VSLGYITSGN

>member
-12 SGIDVDSMVKMGMM
+12 SGIDVDSMVKMGML

-32 DRLYKKEVQ
+32 DRLYKKEVK

-47 AYANVYSD
+47 AYADLYSN
-55 LNTFNQSTLSNYK
+55 LNTFNQSTLSTYK
-68 LSSTTLP
+68 LSSTTMP

-85 VTASANA
+85 ATASANA

-117 LSRANTST
+117 IGRANTST
-125 STSSSIYLKDVLFTA
+125 SASSSIYLKDVLFTA
-140 DEQKIIQNKMKA
+140 DEQKDIQNKMKA
-152 DDFDSS
+152 DGFDSS
-158 QALISFTFSDGNDAD
+158 QALISFTFADGTEAD
-173 STTSTISFTYDDIF
+173 STTSTISFTYDEIF
-187 NSGQTLNDLSSKLNN
+187 NSGQTLNDLSSKLNS
-202 AGTNIKAS
+202 AGANIKAS

-231 VLSVAQDGSTAS
+231 ILSVAQDGSTAS
-243 ANGKKLIENLNLVA
+243 ANGKKLIENLNLAA

-265 GNITSSLEEVAFST
+265 GNITSSLEDIAFNT
-279 HTGTSTIGGSDTD
+279 HTGTSTIGGSDTT

-297 KMAADDKLSTLFK
+297 KMAATDKLSTLFK
-310 TNGSSNSAEFTVN
+310 TNGSSSSAEFTVN
-323 GTTITIDD
+323 GKTITIDD

-340 IDKINKS
+340 IDKINNA
-347 GAGVTADLDTNGQL
+347 GAGVTAALDTTGQL
-361 KLSAAGG
+361 KLTSDDNTTK
-368 MYASSIT
+368 IT
-375 LGVASTDTSDA
+375 LGVASSDTTDA

-391 SLINGLGFDS
+391 SLINGLSFDS
-401 NNKLSADTYGQTA
+401 NNKLAADTYGQTA

-439 VTYTLSAKGSTTV
+439 VTYTLTAKGSTTV

-466 KFVDDYNTMLDK
+466 KFVEDYNTMLDK
-478 LNSLYNET
+478 LNSLYNEKQ
-486 TYSDYGVLT
+486 YSDYDVLT

-505 QITKWNEKAKS
+505 QISKWNEKAKS

-540 DSVDSKYNSMM
+540 DSVDSQYNSMM
-551 AIGITSSTDRGHLQL
+551 AIGISSSTDRGHLQL

-572 TALASD
+572 TALAND

-593 TTYADGTTSTTT
+593 TTDADGTTSTTT

-613 NRISDKLFA
+613 NRISDKLFS

-628 SYAGTSTDTSDGSS
+628 SYAGTSTETSDGSS

-683 VSLGYITGGN
+683 VSLGYITSGN

>member
-12 SGIDVDSMVKMGMM
+12 SGIDVDSMVKMGML

-32 DRLYKKEVQ
+32 DRLYKKEVK

-47 AYANVYSD
+47 AYADLYSN
-55 LNTFNQSTLSNYK
+55 LNTFNQSTLSTYK
-68 LSSTTLP
+68 LSSTTMP

-85 VTASANA
+85 ATASANA

-117 LSRANTST
+117 IGRANTST
-125 STSSSIYLKDVLFTA
+125 SASSSIYLKDVLFTA
-140 DEQKIIQNKMKA
+140 DEQKDIQNKMKA
-152 DDFDSS
+152 DGFDSS
-158 QALISFTFSDGNDAD
+158 QALISFTFADGTEAD
-173 STTSTISFTYDDIF
+173 STTSTISFTYDEIF
-187 NSGQTLNDLSSKLNN
+187 NSGQTLNDLSSKLNS
-202 AGTNIKAS
+202 AGANIKAS

-231 VLSVAQDGSTAS
+231 ILSVAQDGSTAS
-243 ANGKKLIENLNLVA
+243 ANGKKLIENLNLAA
-257 VKQTTDAS
+257 VKQTTGAS
-265 GNITSSLEEVAFST
+265 GNITSSLEAIAFNT
-279 HTGTSTIGGSDTD
+279 HTGTSTIGGSDTT

-297 KMAADDKLSTLFK
+297 KMAATDKLSTLFK
-310 TNGSSNSAEFTVN
+310 TNGSSSSAEFTVN
-323 GTTITIDD
+323 GKTINIDD

-340 IDKINKS
+340 IDKINNA
-347 GAGVTADLDTNGQL
+347 GAGVTAALDATGQL
-361 KLSAAGG
+361 KLTSDDNTTK
-368 MYASSIT
+368 IT
-375 LGVASTDTSDA
+375 LGVASSDTTDS

-391 SLINGLGFDS
+391 SLINGLSFDS
-401 NNKLSADTYGQTA
+401 NSKLSADTYGQTA

-439 VTYTLSAKGSTTV
+439 VTYTLTAKGSTTV

-466 KFVDDYNTMLDK
+466 KFVEDYNTMLDK
-478 LNSLYNET
+478 LNSLYNEKQ
-486 TYSDYGVLT
+486 YSDYDVLT

-505 QITKWNEKAKS
+505 QISKWNEKAKS

-540 DSVDSKYNSMM
+540 DSVDSQYNSMM
-551 AIGITSSTDRGHLQL
+551 AIGISSSTDRGHLQL

-572 TALASD
+572 TALAND

-593 TTYADGTTSTTT
+593 TTDADGTISTTT

-613 NRISDKLFA
+613 NRISDKLFS

-628 SYAGTSTDTSDGSS
+628 SYAGTSTETSDGSS

-683 VSLGYITGGN
+683 VSLGYITSGN

>member
-12 SGIDVDSMVKMGMM
+12 SGIDVDSMVKMGML

-32 DRLYKKEVQ
+32 DRLYKKEVK

-47 AYANVYSD
+47 AYADLYSN
-55 LNTFNQSTLSNYK
+55 LNTFNQSTLSTYK
-68 LSSTTLP
+68 LSSTTMP

-85 VTASANA
+85 ATASANA

-117 LSRANTST
+117 IGRANTST
-125 STSSSIYLKDVLFTA
+125 SASSSIYLKDVLFTA
-140 DEQKIIQNKMKA
+140 DEQKDIQNKMKA
-152 DDFDSS
+152 DGFDSS
-158 QALISFTFSDGNDAD
+158 QALISFTFADGTEAD
-173 STTSTISFTYDDIF
+173 STTSTISLTYDEIF
-187 NSGQTLNDLSSKLNN
+187 NSGQTLNDLSSKLNS
-202 AGTNIKAS
+202 AGANIKAS

-231 VLSVAQDGSTAS
+231 ILSVAQDGSTAS
-243 ANGKKLIENLNLVA
+243 ANGKKLIENLNLAA

-265 GNITSSLEEVAFST
+265 GNITSSLEDIAFNT
-279 HTGTSTIGGSDTD
+279 HTGTSTIGGSDTT

-297 KMAADDKLSTLFK
+297 KMAATDKLSTLFK
-310 TNGSSNSAEFTVN
+310 TNGSSSSAEFTVN
-323 GTTITIDD
+323 GKTITIDD

-340 IDKINKS
+340 IDKINNA
-347 GAGVTADLDTNGQL
+347 GAGVTAALDATGQL
-361 KLSAAGG
+361 KLTSDDN
-368 MYASSIT
+368 MTKIT
-375 LGVASTDTSDA
+375 LGVASSDTTDA

-391 SLINGLGFDS
+391 SLINGLSFDS
-401 NNKLSADTYGQTA
+401 NNKLAADTYGQTA

-439 VTYTLSAKGSTTV
+439 VTYTLTAKGSTTV

-466 KFVDDYNTMLDK
+466 KFVEDYNTMLDK
-478 LNSLYNET
+478 LNSLYNEKQ
-486 TYSDYGVLT
+486 YSDYDVLT

-505 QITKWNEKAKS
+505 QISKWNEKAKS

-540 DSVDSKYNSMM
+540 DSVDSQYNSMM
-551 AIGITSSTDRGHLQL
+551 AIGISSSTDRGHLQL

-572 TALASD
+572 TALAND

-593 TTYADGTTSTTT
+593 TTDADGTTSTTT

-613 NRISDKLFA
+613 NRISDKLFS

-628 SYAGTSTDTSDGSS
+628 SYAGTSTETSDGSS

-683 VSLGYITGGN
+683 VSLGYITSGN

>member
-12 SGIDVDSMVKMGMM
+12 SGIDVDSMVKMGML

-32 DRLYKKEVQ
+32 DRLYKKEVK

-47 AYANVYSD
+47 AYADLYSN
-55 LNTFNQSTLSNYK
+55 LNTFNQSTLSTYK
-68 LSSTTLP
+68 LSSTTMP

-85 VTASANA
+85 ATASANA

-117 LSRANTST
+117 IDRANTST
-125 STSSSIYLKDVLFTA
+125 SASSSIYLKDVLFTA
-140 DEQKIIQNKMKA
+140 DEQKDIQNKMKA
-152 DDFDSS
+152 DGFDSS
-158 QALISFTFSDGNDAD
+158 QALISFTFADGTEAD
-173 STTSTISFTYDDIF
+173 STTSTISFTYDEIF
-187 NSGQTLNDLSSKLNN
+187 NSGQTLNDLSSKLNS
-202 AGTNIKAS
+202 AGANIKAS

-231 VLSVAQDGSTAS
+231 ILSVAQDGSTAS
-243 ANGKKLIENLNLVA
+243 ANGKKLIENLNLAA

-265 GNITSSLEEVAFST
+265 GNITSSLEDIAFNT
-279 HTGTSTIGGSDTD
+279 HTGTSTIGGSDTT

-297 KMAADDKLSTLFK
+297 KMAATDKLSTLFK
-310 TNGSSNSAEFTVN
+310 TNGSSSSAEFTVN
-323 GTTITIDD
+323 GKTITIDD

-340 IDKINKS
+340 IDKINNA
-347 GAGVTADLDTNGQL
+347 GAGVTAALDATGQL
-361 KLSAAGG
+361 KLTSDDNTTK
-368 MYASSIT
+368 IT
-375 LGVASTDTSDA
+375 LGVASSDTTDA

-391 SLINGLGFDS
+391 SLINGLSFDS
-401 NNKLSADTYGQTA
+401 NNKLAADTYGQTA

-439 VTYTLSAKGSTTV
+439 VTYTLTAKGSTTV

-466 KFVDDYNTMLDK
+466 KFVEDYNTMLDK
-478 LNSLYNET
+478 LNSLYNEKQ
-486 TYSDYGVLT
+486 YSDYDVLT

-505 QITKWNEKAKS
+505 QISKWNEKAKS

-540 DSVDSKYNSMM
+540 DSVDSQYNSMM
-551 AIGITSSTDRGHLQL
+551 AIGISSSTDRGHLQL

-572 TALASD
+572 TALAND

-593 TTYADGTTSTTT
+593 TTDADGTTSTTT

-613 NRISDKLFA
+613 NRISDKLFS

-628 SYAGTSTDTSDGSS
+628 SYAGTSTETSDGSS

-683 VSLGYITGGN
+683 VSLGYITSGN

>member
-12 SGIDVDSMVKMGMM
+12 SGIDVDSMVKMGML

-32 DRLYKKEVQ
+32 DRLYKKEVK

-47 AYANVYSD
+47 AYADLYSN
-55 LNTFNQSTLSNYK
+55 LNTFNQSTLSTYK
-68 LSSTTLP
+68 LSSTTMP

-85 VTASANA
+85 ATASANA

-117 LSRANTST
+117 IGRANTST
-125 STSSSIYLKDVLFTA
+125 SASSSIYLKDVLFTA
-140 DEQKIIQNKMKA
+140 DEQKDIQNKMKA
-152 DDFDSS
+152 DGFDSS
-158 QALISFTFSDGNDAD
+158 QALISFTFADGTEAD
-173 STTSTISFTYDDIF
+173 STTSTISFTYDEIF
-187 NSGQTLNDLSSKLNN
+187 NSGQTLNDLSSKLNS
-202 AGTNIKAS
+202 AGANIKAS

-231 VLSVAQDGSTAS
+231 ILSVAQDGSTAS
-243 ANGKKLIENLNLVA
+243 ANGKKLIENLNLAA

-265 GNITSSLEEVAFST
+265 GNITSSLEAIAFNT
-279 HTGTSTIGGSDTD
+279 HTGTSTIGGSDTT

-297 KMAADDKLSTLFK
+297 KMAATDKLSTLFK
-310 TNGSSNSAEFTVN
+310 TNGSSSSAEFTVN
-323 GTTITIDD
+323 GKTITIDD
-331 VTSATVSDL
+331 VTSATVSNL
-340 IDKINKS
+340 IDKINNA
-347 GAGVTADLDTNGQL
+347 GAGVTAALDATGQL
-361 KLSAAGG
+361 KLTSDDNTTK
-368 MYASSIT
+368 IT
-375 LGVASTDTSDA
+375 LGVASSDTTDS

-391 SLINGLGFDS
+391 SLINVLSFDS
-401 NNKLSADTYGQTA
+401 NSKLSADTYGQTA

-439 VTYTLSAKGSTTV
+439 VTYTLTAKGSTTV

-466 KFVDDYNTMLDK
+466 KFVEDYNTMLDK
-478 LNSLYNET
+478 LNSLYNEKQ
-486 TYSDYGVLT
+486 YSDYDVLT

-505 QITKWNEKAKS
+505 QISKWNEKAKS

-540 DSVDSKYNSMM
+540 DSVDSQYNSMM
-551 AIGITSSTDRGHLQL
+551 AIGISSSTDRGHLQL

-572 TALASD
+572 TALAND

-593 TTYADGTTSTTT
+593 TTDADGTTSTTT

-613 NRISDKLFA
+613 NRISDKLFS

-628 SYAGTSTDTSDGSS
+628 SYAGTSTETSDGSS

-683 VSLGYITGGN
+683 VSLGYITSGN